1 MTVGQIIARERSRL
15 RVALVTRGVGVALTI
30 GFILLAASTIALG
43 GARWITRPSAP
54 LGAWAIVAIALL
66 ALLVAS
72 WREGRRRASAS
83 HIAAA
88 IERERALRAG
98 SLRGALEVDAS
109 GPLGALAAKRL
120 ATDLARVKRPLAPA
134 MQRRATRWSVL
145 SAVLAIGAVATV
157 AVARDVAPDGWR
169 AMRHPVRAWSGDLLP
184 PLMILDPPT
193 HVLRG
198 EEVRLDIAA
207 PERRNVVLHTRA
219 TGRSWSEQK
228 LPVERGTAPAVLGP
242 VDADI
247 VLVAT
252 DGRATSDTVLIRVTD
267 RPFVGDV
274 AIQATYPPYLRRA
287 PEVLAV
293 GEPLRLPRG
302 TALQVRGRASTALQS
317 IVLASE
323 GDTIHL
329 TPDGHAFGGRFTAQE
344 SGRWT
349 WRATGA
355 QGAIPDVPPPLELT
369 VLADSSP
376 RVEIIAPQT
385 DTIVAPGDRI
395 ELRAEANDDHG
406 IGSIVLRSWRKQA
419 SGESL
424 PEVTQAVAAP
434 GEPRWLG
441 AVPLDLAPR
450 GLEAGDELHLIIV
463 ATDDSPWRQRAESRE
478 LILRVPTLAE
488 RREMARAL
496 ADSTASRAA
505 AAAKSQ
511 RQLERRT
518 EDAARARGRREQRA
532 PSARDRD
539 ARQQQNRSM
548 EHEAAQQAEALA
560 KEQRELAQQV
570 EKLREDAR
578 ALEKQLK
585 EAGALDTSLT
595 RQLREAQEL
604 LKDALTPELAAQLD
618 ELSRAAQ
625 KLSPDDTR
633 RALENL
639 KEQQE
644 RLRKQLERSAEMLK
658 RAALEGTM
666 QTLRDEAR
674 ELAQQQRATADS
686 MARGAESGQKGK
698 QLGDRSKK
706 LAEAVDKLA
715 RRLEDER
722 AEAGPPKLDRA
733 AEEARKSA
741 EAMRQAAREQQGQQG
756 EKGQQGQQGQRQQGS
771 TAGAESARQAA
782 EHMEQAAQQ
791 LSEAREGQI
800 QEWKNELTGELDR
813 AIQEMIQMAR
823 EQDALAQKAREGAEQ
838 GSLRA
843 EQGAL
848 QQGVE
853 RVGEKIEKA
862 GQRST
867 HVSPQAQG
875 ALADARRR
883 VQQATERT
891 AESQRGGTDAAP
903 AMQEAAQALNRAAAA
918 LVKDREQVGKA
929 QSASGFAEMLERMR
943 EMAKQQGSLNAQAQG
958 LLPIP
963 GQRMSA
969 QGQAQA
975 RGIAEQQRNLAD
987 RLDNAGQSSSSG
999 RASELAREMREIA
1012 EALDAGNVDPALVER
1027 QQRLFRRLLDA
1038 GLTLEKEERDDRGE
1052 RESKSATGA
1061 EGTFTPPADVQSR
1074 PTARY
1079 REPTWAELRGLT
1091 AEERRAVIEYFKRIN
1106 AESARP

>member
-1 MTVGQIIARERSRL
+1 VTVGQIVARERSRL
-15 RVALVTRGVGVALTI
+15 RVALVTRGVAIALAI
-30 GFILLAASTIALG
+30 GFVLLAASTLALG
-43 GARWITRPSAP
+43 DARWITRPSAP
-54 LGAWAIVAIALL
+54 IGAWLVVSLILATLL
-66 ALLVAS
+66 WWS
-72 WREGRRRASAS
+72 WREGRRRASSSA
-83 HIAAA
+83 IAAA

-98 SLRGALEVDAS
+98 SLRGALEVDSA
-109 GPLGALAAKRL
+109 GALGQLAARRL
-120 ATDLARVKRPLAPA
+120 AADLGKTRRPLAPA
-134 MQRRATRWSVL
+134 TQRRATRWSLV
-145 SAVLAIGAVATV
+145 SALVALGSLATV
-157 AVARDVAPDGWR
+157 AVARDMAPDGWR
-169 AMRHPVRAWSGDLLP
+169 AMRHPMAAWSGELLP
-184 PLMILDPPT
+184 PLVILDPPT

-198 EEVRLDIAA
+198 EEVRVNVAA
-207 PERRNVVLHTRA
+207 PERRRLVLHTRA
-219 TGRSWSEQK
+219 TGRPWAEQT
-228 LPVERGTAPAVLGP
+228 LSVERGTATVVLGP
-242 VDADI
+242 VDADLA
-247 VLVAT
+247 LVAT
-252 DGRATSDTVLIRVTD
+252 DGRAASDTVVIQVTD

-274 AIQATYPPYLRRA
+274 AINATYPAYLRRA
-287 PEVLAV
+287 PEVLPV

-317 IVLASE
+317 IALARE

-329 TPDGHAFGGRFTAQE
+329 TPDGHAFGGRFSAQE
-344 SGRWT
+344 SGRWS
-349 WRATGA
+349 WQARGA
-355 QGAIPDVPPPLELT
+355 QGPIADVPAPLELT

-376 RVEIIAPQT
+376 RVEIVAPAT
-385 DTIVAPGDRI
+385 DTIVAPGDRV
-395 ELRAEANDDHG
+395 ELRAEATDDHG
-406 IGSIVLRSWRKQA
+406 IGSIVIRSWRRQA
-419 SGESL
+419 SGDAL

-434 GEPRWLG
+434 TEPRWLG
-441 AVPLDLAPR
+441 TLPLDLAPR
-450 GLEAGDELHLIIV
+450 GLQPGDELHVIVV
-463 ATDDSPWRQRAESRE
+463 ATDDSPWRQSAESRE
-478 LILRVPTLAE
+478 LVLRVPTLAE

-496 ADSTASRAA
+496 ADSTAARAV

-532 PSARDRD
+532 ANGRDRNGS
-539 ARQQQNRSM
+539 QQERSM
-548 EHEAAQQAEALA
+548 DFAAAEQAEALA

-578 ALEKQLK
+578 ALEKQLR

-595 RQLREAQEL
+595 RQLREAQQL
-604 LKDALTPELAAQLD
+604 LKEALTPELAAQLE

-674 ELAQQQRATADS
+674 DLAQQQRATADS
-686 MARGAESGQKGK
+686 MAKGTQAGQKGK
-698 QLGDRSKK
+698 ELSDRSRK
-706 LAEAVDKLA
+706 LAEAVEKLA
-715 RRLEDER
+715 QKLEQEN
-722 AEAGPPKLDRA
+722 AEAGPPKLEQA

-741 EAMRQAAREQQGQQG
+741 DAMGQAARQQSGSQQGKSAQQ
-756 EKGQQGQQGQRQQGS
+756 QQ
-771 TAGAESARQAA
+771 AGAEGAREAA
-782 EHMEQAAQQ
+782 QHMEQAAQQ
-791 LSEAREGQI
+791 LTEAREGQI

-823 EQDALAQKAREGAEQ
+823 EQDALAQKARQGAEQ
-838 GSLRA
+838 SELRA

-853 RVGEKIEKA
+853 RVGEKVEKA

-875 ALADARRR
+875 AVAEARRR
-883 VQQATERT
+883 VQEATQQT
-891 AESQRGGTDAAP
+891 AESQRGGSDAAP

-918 LVKDREQVGKA
+918 LVRDREQVGQA
-929 QSASGFAEMLERMR
+929 ETASGFAEMLERMR

-987 RLDNAGQSSSSG
+987 RLEQAGENATSG
-999 RASELAREMREIA
+999 RAAELAREMRQIA
-1012 EALDAGNVDPALVER
+1012 EALDAGGVDQTLVER

-1038 GLTLEKEERDDRGE
+1038 GLTLEKDERDDRGE
-1052 RESKSATGA
+1052 RESRSATGA
-1061 EGTFTPPADVQSR
+1061 EGTFTPPADVRST
-1074 PTARY
+1074 PAARY
-1079 REPTWAELRGLT
+1079 REPTWSELRGLT
-1091 AEERRAVIEYFKRIN
+1091 ADERRAVLEYFKRIN
-1106 AESARP
+1106 AESERP

>member
-1 MTVGQIIARERSRL
+1 MTVRQIIARERSRL
-15 RVALVTRGVGVALTI
+15 RVALVTRGVAIALAI
-30 GFILLAASTIALG
+30 GFVLLAASTIALG

-54 LGAWAIVAIALL
+54 LGAW
-66 ALLVAS
+66 LLVAVVLAVLIAWS
-72 WREGRRRASAS
+72 WREGRRRGSASA
-83 HIAAA
+83 IAAA
-88 IERERALRAG
+88 IERERTMRAG
-98 SLRGALEVDAS
+98 SLRGALEVDSS
-109 GPLGALAAKRL
+109 GPLGQLAAKRMASEL
-120 ATDLARVKRPLAPA
+120 GRVKRPLAPA
-134 MQRRATRWSVL
+134 MQGRATRWSLL
-145 SAVLAIGAVATV
+145 SALIAVGSLATV

-169 AMRHPVRAWSGDLLP
+169 AMRHPVKAWSGDLLP
-184 PLMILDPPT
+184 PLVILDPPT

-198 EEVRLDIAA
+198 EDVRLNVAA
-207 PERRNVVLHTRA
+207 PERRTVQLHARA
-219 TGRSWSEQK
+219 TGRPWNEQS
-228 LPVERGTAPAVLGP
+228 LPVERGTATAVLGP
-242 VDADI
+242 VDADLTLI
-247 VLVAT
+247 AT
-252 DGRATSDTVLIRVTD
+252 DGRATSDTVVIQVTD

-274 AIQATYPPYLRRA
+274 AINATYPAYLRRA

-293 GEPLRLPRG
+293 GEPLRVPRG
-302 TALQVRGRASTALQS
+302 TALQVRGRASTALRS
-317 IVLASE
+317 VSLARE

-329 TPDGHAFGGRFTAQE
+329 TPDGHTFAGRFSAQE
-344 SGRWT
+344 SGRWM

-355 QGAIPDVPPPLELT
+355 QGAIADVPAALELT

-376 RVEIIAPQT
+376 RVEILAPRT
-385 DTIVAPGDRI
+385 DTIVAAGDRI
-395 ELRAEANDDHG
+395 ELRAEASDDHG
-406 IGSIVLRSWRKQA
+406 IGSIVLRSWRRQG
-419 SGESL
+419 SGQTL
-424 PEVTQAVAAP
+424 PEVTQALTAP
-434 GEPRWLG
+434 AEPRWLG
-441 AVPLDLAPR
+441 TVPLDLAPR
-450 GLEAGDELHLIIV
+450 GLEPGDELHVVLV

-518 EDAARARGRREQRA
+518 EDAARARGRRDQRPA
-532 PSARDRD
+532 SARDK
-539 ARQQQNRSM
+539 AQQQRGM
-548 EHEAAQQAEALA
+548 EYEAAEQAEALA
-560 KEQRELAQQV
+560 REQRELAQQV

-578 ALEKQLK
+578 ALEKQLR

-604 LKDALTPELAAQLD
+604 LKDALTPELAAQLE

-658 RAALEGTM
+658 RAALEGSM

-686 MARGAESGQKGK
+686 MARGRESAQQGK
-698 QLGDRSKK
+698 QLSDRSKK
-706 LAEAVDKLA
+706 LADAVEQLA
-715 RRLEDER
+715 RKLEEQG
-722 AEAGPPKLDRA
+722 AEAGPPKLEQA
-733 AEEARKSA
+733 AEDARKSA
-741 EAMRQAAREQQGQQG
+741 EAMREAA
-756 EKGQQGQQGQRQQGS
+756 RQQG
-771 TAGAESARQAA
+771 GARGQQSPQRQDGAQKGAADARRAA
-782 EHMEQAAQQ
+782 EHMDQAAQQ
-791 LSEAREGQI
+791 LSQARDGQI

-823 EQDALAQKAREGAEQ
+823 EQDALAQKARDGAEQ

-862 GQRST
+862 GQKST

-891 AESQRGGTDAAP
+891 AESQRGGSDAAP

-918 LVKDREQVGKA
+918 LVKDREQVGQA

-963 GQRMSA
+963 GQKMNA

-975 RGIAEQQRNLAD
+975 RGIAEQQRTLAD
-987 RLDNAGQSSSSG
+987 RLDDAGKNSSSG
-999 RASELAREMREIA
+999 RASQLAQEMRQIA
-1012 EALDAGNVDPALVER
+1012 EALDAGRVDQTLVER

-1038 GLTLEKEERDDRGE
+1038 GLTLEKEERDDRGD
-1052 RESKSATGA
+1052 RESRSATGV
-1061 EGTFTPPADVQSR
+1061 EGTFTPPADVRSR

-1079 REPTWAELRGLT
+1079 REPTWSELRGLT
-1091 AEERRAVIEYFKRIN
+1091 AEERRAVLEYFKRIN
-1106 AESARP
+1106 AESERP

>member
-1 MTVGQIIARERSRL
+1 VTVGQIVARERSRL
-15 RVALVTRGVGVALTI
+15 RIALVTRGLAIALAI
-30 GFILLAASTIALG
+30 GLALLAASTIALG

-54 LGAWAIVAIALL
+54 LGAWMVVTIVLVALI
-66 ALLVAS
+66 VAS

-83 HIAAA
+83 EIAGA
-88 IERERALRAG
+88 IERERTLRAG
-98 SLRGALEVDAS
+98 SLRGALEVDSS
-109 GPLGALAAKRL
+109 GPLGHLAAKRL
-120 ATDLARVKRPLAPA
+120 ASQLGRAKRPLAPA
-134 MQRRATRWSVL
+134 MQSRAARWSVL
-145 SAVLAIGAVATV
+145 SALIAIGSLATV

-169 AMRHPVRAWSGDLLP
+169 AMRHPVKAWSGELLP
-184 PLMILDPPT
+184 PLVILDPPT

-198 EEVRLDIAA
+198 EEVRLNVAA
-207 PERRNVVLHTRA
+207 PERRTLVLHARA
-219 TGRSWSEQK
+219 TGRPWNEQT
-228 LPVERGTAPAVLGP
+228 LPVERGTATVVLGP
-242 VDADI
+242 VDADLA
-247 VLVAT
+247 LVAT
-252 DGRATSDTVLIRVTD
+252 DGRAASDTVIIRVTD

-274 AIQATYPPYLRRA
+274 AINATYPAYLRRA
-287 PEVLAV
+287 SEVLAV
-293 GEPLRLPRG
+293 GEPLRVPRG
-302 TALQVRGRASTALQS
+302 TSLQVRGRASTALRS
-317 IVLASE
+317 VSLARE

-329 TPDGHAFGGRFTAQE
+329 TPDGHAFAGRFSAQA

-349 WRATGA
+349 WRAAGV
-355 QGAIPDVPPPLELT
+355 QGAIADVPAALELT

-376 RVEIIAPQT
+376 RVEIVTPRT
-385 DTIVAPGDRI
+385 DTLVAAGDRL
-395 ELRAEANDDHG
+395 ELRVEASDDHG
-406 IGSIVLRSWRKQA
+406 IGSVVLRSWRRQG
-419 SGESL
+419 SGHSL
-424 PEVTQAVAAP
+424 PEVTQALAAP

-441 AVPLDLAPR
+441 TVPLDLAPR
-450 GLEAGDELHLIIV
+450 GLEAGDALHVVIV

-511 RQLERRT
+511 RHLERRT
-518 EDAARARGRREQRA
+518 EDAARARGRRDQRA
-532 PSARDRD
+532 TAAGDRD
-539 ARQQQNRSM
+539 ARSQQQARSM
-548 EHEAAQQAEALA
+548 EYEAAEQAQALA
-560 KEQRELAQQV
+560 KEQRELTQQV

-578 ALEKQLK
+578 ALEKQLR
-585 EAGALDTSLT
+585 EAGALDSSLA
-595 RQLREAQEL
+595 RQLREAQQM
-604 LKDALTPELAAQLD
+604 LKDALTPELAAQLE

-686 MARGAESGQKGK
+686 MARGAEAGRQGK
-698 QLGDRSKK
+698 QLSDRSKK
-706 LAEAVDKLA
+706 LADAVDQLA
-715 RRLEDER
+715 RKLEEER
-722 AEAGPPKLDRA
+722 AEAGPPKLEQA
-733 AEEARKSA
+733 ANEARKSA
-741 EAMRQAAREQQGQQG
+741 EAMRQATRQQSGAQGQQS
-756 EKGQQGQQGQRQQGS
+756 QQRQDGAQKGA
-771 TAGAESARQAA
+771 AGAREAA

-823 EQDALAQKAREGAEQ
+823 EQEALAQKARQGAEQ
-838 GSLRA
+838 STLRA

-853 RVGEKIEKA
+853 RVGEQIEKA

-875 ALADARRR
+875 AVGDARRR

-918 LVKDREQVGKA
+918 LVKDREQVGQA
-929 QSASGFAEMLERMR
+929 QTASGFAEMLERMR

-987 RLDNAGQSSSSG
+987 RLDDAGQNSSSS
-999 RASELAREMREIA
+999 RAAELAREMRQIA
-1012 EALDAGNVDPALVER
+1012 EALDAGRMDPTLVER

-1052 RESKSATGA
+1052 RESRSATGA
-1061 EGTFTPPADVQSR
+1061 EGTFTPPADVRSR
-1074 PTARY
+1074 PTTRY
-1079 REPTWAELRGLT
+1079 REPTWSELRGLT
-1091 AEERRAVIEYFKRIN
+1091 AEERRAVLEYFKRIN
-1106 AESARP
+1106 AESERP

>member
-15 RVALVTRGVGVALTI
+15 RFALVTRGVAIALAI
-30 GFILLAASTIALG
+30 GFVLLAVSTLALG
-43 GARWITRPSAP
+43 NARWITRPSAP
-54 LGAWAIVAIALL
+54 LGAWVVVSLVLAILL
-66 ALLVAS
+66 GWS
-72 WREGRRRASAS
+72 WREGRRRASSAA
-83 HIAAA
+83 IAAA

-98 SLRGALEVDAS
+98 SLRGALEVDS
-109 GPLGALAAKRL
+109 SGALGQLAARRL
-120 ATDLARVKRPLAPA
+120 ASELGTTRRPLAP
-134 MQRRATRWSVL
+134 MTQRRATRWSLV
-145 SAVLAIGAVATV
+145 SAVVALGSLASV

-169 AMRHPVRAWSGDLLP
+169 AMRHPMAAWSGDLLP
-184 PLMILDPPT
+184 PLVILDPPT

-198 EEVRLDIAA
+198 EEVRVNVAA
-207 PERRNVVLHTRA
+207 PERRSLVLHTRA
-219 TGRSWSEQK
+219 TGRPWAEHT
-228 LPVERGTAPAVLGP
+228 LPVESGTANVVLGP
-242 VDADI
+242 VDADL

-252 DGRATSDTVLIRVTD
+252 DGRAASDTVVIQVTD

-274 AIQATYPPYLRRA
+274 AINAVYPAYLRRP
-287 PEVLAV
+287 PEVLPV
-293 GEPLRLPRG
+293 GEPLRVPRG
-302 TALQVRGRASTALQS
+302 TALHIRGRASTALQR
-317 IVLASE
+317 IALARE

-329 TPDGHAFGGRFTAQE
+329 AADGHAFGGRFSAHE
-344 SGRWT
+344 SGRWS
-349 WRATGA
+349 WQARGA
-355 QGAIPDVPPPLELT
+355 QGPIADVPSPLELT

-376 RVEIIAPQT
+376 RVEILAPAT
-385 DTIVAPGDRI
+385 DTIVAPGDRV
-395 ELRAEANDDHG
+395 ELRAEAADDHG
-406 IGSIVLRSWRKQA
+406 IGSIVIRSWRRQA
-419 SGESL
+419 SGDAL
-424 PEVTQAVAAP
+424 PEVTQAVATPA
-434 GEPRWLG
+434 EPRWLG
-441 AVPLDLAPR
+441 TLPLDLAPR
-450 GLEAGDELHLIIV
+450 GLQPGDALHVIVV
-463 ATDDSPWRQRAESRE
+463 ATDDSPWRQSAESRE
-478 LILRVPTLAE
+478 LVLRVPTLAE

-496 ADSTASRAA
+496 GDSTASRAA

-532 PSARDRD
+532 ANGRDRNGS
-539 ARQQQNRSM
+539 QQERSM
-548 EHEAAQQAEALA
+548 DFEAAEQAEALA

-578 ALEKQLK
+578 ALEKQLR
-585 EAGALDTSLT
+585 EAGALDSSLA
-595 RQLREAQEL
+595 RQLREAQQL
-604 LKDALTPELAAQLD
+604 LKEALTPELAAQLE

-674 ELAQQQRATADS
+674 ELAQQQHATADS
-686 MARGAESGQKGK
+686 MAKGTQSGQKGK
-698 QLGDRSKK
+698 ELSDRSRKLSEAVEK
-706 LAEAVDKLA
+706 LAQKLEQENA
-715 RRLEDER
+715 Q
-722 AEAGPPKLDRA
+722 AGPPKLEQA

-741 EAMRQAAREQQGQQG
+741 DAMGQAAREQSGSQQG
-756 EKGQQGQQGQRQQGS
+756 KPARQQ
-771 TAGAESARQAA
+771 AGAEGAREAA
-782 EHMEQAAQQ
+782 QHMEQAAQQ

-823 EQDALAQKAREGAEQ
+823 EQDALAQKARQGAEQ
-838 GSLRA
+838 SELRA

-853 RVGEKIEKA
+853 RVGEKLEKA

-867 HVSPQAQG
+867 HVSPQSQG
-875 ALADARRR
+875 AVAEARRR
-883 VQQATERT
+883 VQEATQQT
-891 AESQRGGTDAAP
+891 AESQRGGSDAAP

-918 LVKDREQVGKA
+918 LVRDREQVGQA
-929 QSASGFAEMLERMR
+929 ESASGFAEMLERMR

-987 RLDNAGQSSSSG
+987 RLEQAGENATSG
-999 RASELAREMREIA
+999 RAAELAREMRQIA
-1012 EALDAGNVDPALVER
+1012 EALDGGGVDQALVER

-1038 GLTLEKEERDDRGE
+1038 GLTLEKDERDDRGE
-1052 RESKSATGA
+1052 RESRSATGA
-1061 EGTFTPPADVQSR
+1061 EGTFTPPTDVRST
-1074 PTARY
+1074 PAARY
-1079 REPTWAELRGLT
+1079 REPTWSELRGLT
-1091 AEERRAVIEYFKRIN
+1091 ADERRAVLEYFKRIN
-1106 AESARP
+1106 AESERP

>member
-1 MTVGQIIARERSRL
+1 MTVRQLIARERSRL
-15 RVALVTRGVGVALTI
+15 RIALVTRGVAIALAI
-30 GFILLAASTIALG
+30 GLVLLAASTIALG

-54 LGAWAIVAIALL
+54 LGAWFVVGLV
-66 ALLVAS
+66 LVALIVFS
-72 WREGRRRASAS
+72 LREGRRRASAS
-83 HIAAA
+83 AIAAA
-88 IERERALRAG
+88 IERERTLRAG
-98 SLRGALEVDAS
+98 SLRGALEVGSS
-109 GPLGALAAKRL
+109 GPLGQLAAKRL
-120 ATDLARVKRPLAPA
+120 ASELARIRRPLAPA
-134 MQRRATRWSVL
+134 MQGRATRWSIL
-145 SAVLAIGAVATV
+145 SAVVAIGSLATV

-169 AMRHPVRAWSGDLLP
+169 AMRHPVKAWSGDLLP
-184 PLMILDPPT
+184 PLVILDPPS

-198 EEVRLDIAA
+198 EAVKLSVAA
-207 PERRNVVLHTRA
+207 PERRMVQLHTRA
-219 TGRSWSEQK
+219 TGRPWTEQS
-228 LPVERGTAPAVLGP
+228 LVVEQGTASVVLGP
-242 VDADI
+242 VDADLALI
-247 VLVAT
+247 AT
-252 DGRATSDTVLIRVTD
+252 DGRATSDTVVIHVTD

-274 AIQATYPPYLRRA
+274 AINASYPAYLRRA
-287 PEVLAV
+287 PEVLPV
-293 GEPLRLPRG
+293 GEPLRVPRG
-302 TALQVRGRASTALQS
+302 TSLQVRGRASTALRS
-317 IVLASE
+317 VSLARE
-323 GDTIHL
+323 GDTIHF
-329 TPDGHAFGGRFTAQE
+329 TPEGHAFAGRFSAQE

-349 WRATGA
+349 WRAAGA
-355 QGAIPDVPPPLELT
+355 QGAIADVPAALELT

-376 RVEIIAPQT
+376 RVEILIPRT
-385 DTIVAPGDRI
+385 DTVVAPGDRI
-395 ELRAEANDDHG
+395 ELRAEASDDHG
-406 IGSIVLRSWRKQA
+406 IGSIVLRSWRRQG
-419 SGESL
+419 SGQTL
-424 PEVTQAVAAP
+424 PEVTQSLAAP
-434 GEPRWLG
+434 TEPRWLG
-441 AVPLDLAPR
+441 TVPLDLAPR
-450 GLEAGDELHLIIV
+450 GLEPGDELHVVLV

-478 LILRVPTLAE
+478 LVLRVPTLAE

-518 EDAARARGRREQRA
+518 EDAARARGRRDQRPA
-532 PSARDRD
+532 SSRDRD
-539 ARQQQNRSM
+539 KAQQQRGM
-548 EHEAAQQAEALA
+548 EYEAAEQAEALA

-578 ALEKQLK
+578 ALEKQLR
-585 EAGALDTSLT
+585 EAGAVDTSLT

-604 LKDALTPELAAQLD
+604 LKDALTPELAAQLE

-658 RAALEGTM
+658 RAAMEGSM

-674 ELAQQQRATADS
+674 ELAQQQHATADS
-686 MARGAESGQKGK
+686 MARGKESGQQGK
-698 QLGDRSKK
+698 QLSDRSKK
-706 LAEAVDKLA
+706 LAEAVEQLA
-715 RRLEDER
+715 RKLEDER
-722 AEAGPPKLDRA
+722 AEAGPPKLERA

-741 EAMRQAAREQQGQQG
+741 EGMRDAARQQAGAQGQQS
-756 EKGQQGQQGQRQQGS
+756 QQRQDGAQKGAQG
-771 TAGAESARQAA
+771 ARAAA

-791 LSEAREGQI
+791 LSEARDGQI

-838 GSLRA
+838 SSLRA

-862 GQRST
+862 GQKST
-867 HVSPQAQG
+867 HVSPQSQG
-875 ALADARRR
+875 ALAEARRR

-891 AESQRGGTDAAP
+891 AESQRGGSDAAP

-918 LVKDREQVGKA
+918 LVKDREQVGQS

-958 LLPIP
+958 LLPMP
-963 GQRMSA
+963 GQRMNA

-987 RLDNAGQSSSSG
+987 RLDDAGKNSSSG
-999 RASELAREMREIA
+999 RASELAQEMRQIA
-1012 EALDAGNVDPALVER
+1012 EALDGGRVDQTLVER

-1038 GLTLEKEERDDRGE
+1038 GLTLEKEERDDRGD
-1052 RESKSATGA
+1052 RESRSATGA
-1061 EGTFTPPADVQSR
+1061 EGTFTPPADVRSR

-1079 REPTWAELRGLT
+1079 REPTWSELRGLT
-1091 AEERRAVIEYFKRIN
+1091 AEERRAVLEYFKRIN
-1106 AESARP
+1106 AESERP

>member
-15 RVALVTRGVGVALTI
+15 RIALVTRGVAIALAI
-30 GFILLAASTIALG
+30 GLAILAASTIALG

-54 LGAWAIVAIALL
+54 LAAWI
-66 ALLVAS
+66 LVAAVLVALIVFS

-83 HIAAA
+83 AIAAA
-88 IERERALRAG
+88 IERERTLRAG
-98 SLRGALEVDAS
+98 SLRGALEVDSS
-109 GPLGALAAKRL
+109 GPLGQLAAKRMASQL
-120 ATDLARVKRPLAPA
+120 GRVKRPLAPA
-134 MQRRATRWSVL
+134 MQGRATRWSIL
-145 SAVLAIGAVATV
+145 SALVAVGSLATV

-169 AMRHPVRAWSGDLLP
+169 AMRHPVKAWSGDLLP
-184 PLMILDPPT
+184 GLVILDPPT

-198 EEVRLDIAA
+198 EDVRLNVAA
-207 PERRNVVLHTRA
+207 PERRTVQLHARA
-219 TGRSWSEQK
+219 TGRPWNEQS
-228 LPVERGTAPAVLGP
+228 LPVEQGTATVVLGP
-242 VDADI
+242 VDADLKLI
-247 VLVAT
+247 VT
-252 DGRATSDTVLIRVTD
+252 DGRATSDTVVIQVTD

-274 AIQATYPPYLRRA
+274 AINATYPAYLRRA

-293 GEPLRLPRG
+293 GEPLRVPRG
-302 TALQVRGRASTALQS
+302 TALQVRGRASTALRTVS
-317 IVLASE
+317 LARE

-329 TPDGHAFGGRFTAQE
+329 APDGHTFAGRFSAQE

-349 WRATGA
+349 WRAEGA
-355 QGAIPDVPPPLELT
+355 QGVIADVPAALELT

-376 RVEIIAPQT
+376 RVEILAPRT
-385 DTIVAPGDRI
+385 DTIVAAGDRI
-395 ELRAEANDDHG
+395 ELRAEASDDHG
-406 IGSIVLRSWRKQA
+406 IGSIVLRTWRRQG
-419 SGESL
+419 SGQTM
-424 PEVTQAVAAP
+424 PEVTQALTAP
-434 GEPRWLG
+434 AEPRWLG
-441 AVPLDLAPR
+441 SVPLDLAPR
-450 GLEAGDELHLIIV
+450 GLEPGDELHVVLV

-478 LILRVPTLAE
+478 LVLRVPTLAE

-518 EDAARARGRREQRA
+518 EDAARARGRRDQRPA
-532 PSARDRD
+532 NARDRD
-539 ARQQQNRSM
+539 KSQQQRGM
-548 EHEAAQQAEALA
+548 EYEAAEQAEALA
-560 KEQRELAQQV
+560 KEQRELAEQV

-578 ALEKQLK
+578 ALEKQLR
-585 EAGALDTSLT
+585 EAGALDTSLN
-595 RQLREAQEL
+595 RQLREAQDL
-604 LKDALTPELAAQLD
+604 LKDALTPELAAQLE

-658 RAALEGTM
+658 RAALEGSM

-686 MARGAESGQKGK
+686 MAGGKESARQGK
-698 QLGDRSKK
+698 QLSDRSKK
-706 LAEAVDKLA
+706 LADAVEQLA
-715 RRLEDER
+715 RKLEEER
-722 AEAGPPKLDRA
+722 AEAGPPKLEQA

-741 EAMRQAAREQQGQQG
+741 EAMRDAARQQAGAQGQQS
-756 EKGQQGQQGQRQQGS
+756 QQRQEGAQKGA
-771 TAGAESARQAA
+771 AGAREAA
-782 EHMEQAAQQ
+782 EHMDQAAQQ
-791 LSEAREGQI
+791 LSEARDGQI

-862 GQRST
+862 GQKST

-875 ALADARRR
+875 ALAEARRR
-883 VQQATERT
+883 VQQATEQT
-891 AESQRGGTDAAP
+891 AESQRGGSDAAP

-918 LVKDREQVGKA
+918 LVKDREQVGQSK
-929 QSASGFAEMLERMR
+929 SASGFAEMLERMR

-963 GQRMSA
+963 GQKMNA

-987 RLDNAGQSSSSG
+987 RLDDAGKNSSSG
-999 RASELAREMREIA
+999 RASELAQEMRQIA
-1012 EALDAGNVDPALVER
+1012 EALDAGRVDPTLVER

-1038 GLTLEKEERDDRGE
+1038 GLTLEKEERDDRGD
-1052 RESKSATGA
+1052 RESRSATGA
-1061 EGTFTPPADVQSR
+1061 EGTFTPPADVRSR

-1079 REPTWAELRGLT
+1079 REPTWSELRGLT
-1091 AEERRAVIEYFKRIN
+1091 AEERRAVLEYFKRIN
-1106 AESARP
+1106 AESERP

>member
-1 MTVGQIIARERSRL
+1 MTVGQIIARERRRL
-15 RVALVTRGVGVALTI
+15 RIALVMRGIAIALAI
-30 GFILLAASTIALG
+30 GFALLAVSTLALG

-54 LGAWAIVAIALL
+54 LGAWIVVGIVLAALIVVSL
-66 ALLVAS
+66 
-72 WREGRRRASAS
+72 REGRRRASAS
-83 HIAAA
+83 EIAAA
-88 IERERALRAG
+88 IERERTLRAG
-98 SLRGALEVDAS
+98 SLRGALEVDES
-109 GPLGALAAKRL
+109 GPLGSLAAKRL
-120 ATDLARVKRPLAPA
+120 ASQLGRVRRPLAPA
-134 MQRRATRWSVL
+134 MQGRAAKL
-145 SAVLAIGAVATV
+145 SALCGVIAVGSLASVG
-157 AVARDVAPDGWR
+157 VARDAAPDGWR
-169 AMRHPVRAWSGDLLP
+169 AMRHPLRAWTGELLP
-184 PLMILDPPT
+184 ALVILDPPS

-198 EEVRLDIAA
+198 EEVRLTVAA
-207 PERRNVVLHTRA
+207 PERRSLVLHSRA
-219 TGRSWSEQK
+219 TGRPWNDQS
-228 LPVERGTAPAVLGP
+228 LAVERGTATTVLGP
-242 VDADI
+242 VDADL

-252 DGRATSDTVLIRVTD
+252 DGRAVSDTVVIRVTD

-274 AIQATYPPYLRRA
+274 AINANYPAYLRRA
-287 PEVLAV
+287 PEVLAL
-293 GEPLRLPRG
+293 GEPLRVPRG
-302 TALQVRGRASTALQS
+302 TSLHVRGRASTALRS
-317 IVLASE
+317 VSLARE

-329 TPDGHAFGGRFTAQE
+329 APDGHTFAGRFSAQE

-355 QGAIPDVPPPLELT
+355 QGVIPDVPAALELT
-369 VLADSSP
+369 VVADSSP
-376 RVEIIAPQT
+376 RVEIIAPRT
-385 DTIVAPGDRI
+385 DTLIAAGDRVEI
-395 ELRAEANDDHG
+395 RAEAADDHG
-406 IGSIVLRSWRKQA
+406 IGSLVLRSWRRQA
-419 SGESL
+419 SGLSL
-424 PEVTQAVAAP
+424 PEVSQTLAAP
-434 GEPRWLG
+434 NEPRWLG
-441 AVPLDLAPR
+441 TIPLDLAPR
-450 GLEAGDELHLIIV
+450 ALEPGDALHVVIV

-488 RREMARAL
+488 RREIARAL

-511 RQLERRT
+511 RQLTRRT
-518 EDAARARGRREQRA
+518 EDAARARGRRDQR
-532 PSARDRD
+532 SAAAKDRD
-539 ARQQQNRSM
+539 SRSSQPRSM
-548 EHEAAQQAEALA
+548 EYEAAEQAEALA

-570 EKLREDAR
+570 DKLREDAR
-578 ALEKQLK
+578 ALEKQLR
-585 EAGALDTSLT
+585 EAGALDTSLA
-595 RQLREAQEL
+595 RQLREAQQM
-604 LKDALTPELAAQLD
+604 LKDALTPELAAQLE

-686 MARGAESGQKGK
+686 MARGSERGQQGK
-698 QLGDRSKK
+698 QLSDRSKK
-706 LAEAVDKLA
+706 LAEAIEQLA
-715 RRLEDER
+715 RKLEQER
-722 AEAGPPKLDRA
+722 AEAGPPKLDQA
-733 AEEARKSA
+733 ADEARKSA
-741 EAMRQAAREQQGQQG
+741 EAMREATRQVGAQGQQSQAQNG
-756 EKGQQGQQGQRQQGS
+756 RQQS
-771 TAGAESARQAA
+771 AASAREAA
-782 EHMEQAAQQ
+782 QHMEQAAQQ

-813 AIQEMIQMAR
+813 AIQEVIQMAR
-823 EQDALAQKAREGAEQ
+823 EQDALAQKAREGADQ

-875 ALADARRR
+875 ALAEARRQ

-918 LVKDREQVGKA
+918 LVRDREQIGQA
-929 QSASGFAEMLERMR
+929 QTASGFAEMLERMR

-987 RLDNAGQSSSSG
+987 RLDEASRNATSG
-999 RASELAREMREIA
+999 RAAELAREMRQIA
-1012 EALDAGNVDPALVER
+1012 EALDAGQVDQTLVDR

-1038 GLTLEKEERDDRGE
+1038 GLTLEKEERDDSGE
-1052 RESKSATGA
+1052 RESRSATGA
-1061 EGTFTPPADVQSR
+1061 EGTFTPPSDVRSR
-1074 PTARY
+1074 PTTRY
-1079 REPTWAELRGLT
+1079 REPTWNELRGLT
-1091 AEERRAVIEYFKRIN
+1091 AEERRAVLEYFKRIN
-1106 AESARP
+1106 AESERP

>member
-1 MTVGQIIARERSRL
+1 VTVGQIVARERSRL
-15 RVALVTRGVGVALTI
+15 RIALVTRGVAIAMAI
-30 GFILLAASTIALG
+30 GLVLLAASTVALG

-54 LGAWAIVAIALL
+54 LGAWIVVAIVLAALI
-66 ALLVAS
+66 VWS

-83 HIAAA
+83 EIAAA
-88 IERERALRAG
+88 IERERTLRAG
-98 SLRGALEVDAS
+98 SLRGALEVDSS
-109 GPLGALAAKRL
+109 GPLGQLAAKRL
-120 ATDLARVKRPLAPA
+120 ASHLSRAKRPLAPA
-134 MQRRATRWSVL
+134 MQRHATRWSVV
-145 SAVLAIGAVATV
+145 SALIAVASLATV

-184 PLMILDPPT
+184 PLVILDPPT

-198 EEVRLDIAA
+198 EEVRLNVAA
-207 PERRNVVLHTRA
+207 PERRILVLHARA
-219 TGRSWSEQK
+219 TGRPWNEQT
-228 LPVERGTAPAVLGP
+228 LAVDRGTATVVLGP
-242 VDADI
+242 VDADLA
-247 VLVAT
+247 LVAT
-252 DGRATSDTVLIRVTD
+252 DGRATSDTVIIRVTD

-274 AIQATYPPYLRRA
+274 AINATYPAYLRRA
-287 PEVLAV
+287 PEVLPV
-293 GEPLRLPRG
+293 GEPLRVPRG
-302 TALQVRGRASTALQS
+302 TSLHVRGRASTALRS
-317 IVLASE
+317 VSLARE

-329 TPDGHAFGGRFTAQE
+329 APDGHAFAGRFSARE
-344 SGRWT
+344 SGRWI
-349 WRATGA
+349 WRAAGA
-355 QGAIPDVPPPLELT
+355 QGAIPDVPAPLELT

-376 RVEIIAPQT
+376 RVEIIAPRT
-385 DTIVAPGDRI
+385 DTIVAASDRI
-395 ELRAEANDDHG
+395 ELRVEASDDHG
-406 IGSIVLRSWRKQA
+406 IGSVVLRSWRRQG
-419 SGESL
+419 SGNVL
-424 PEVTQAVAAP
+424 PEVSQALAAP
-434 GEPRWLG
+434 SEPRWLG
-441 AVPLDLAPR
+441 AVPLDLSPR
-450 GLEAGDELHLIIV
+450 GLEAGDELHVIIV

-488 RREMARAL
+488 RREMVRAL

-518 EDAARARGRREQRA
+518 EDAARARGRRDPRA
-532 PSARDRD
+532 AARDRD
-539 ARQQQNRSM
+539 ARSQQQARSM
-548 EHEAAQQAEALA
+548 EYEAAEQAEALA

-570 EKLREDAR
+570 AKLREDAR
-578 ALEKQLK
+578 ALEKQLR

-595 RQLREAQEL
+595 RQLREAQQM
-604 LKDALTPELAAQLD
+604 LKDALTPELAAQLE

-674 ELAQQQRATADS
+674 ELAQQQHATADS
-686 MARGAESGQKGK
+686 MGRGKESGQQGK
-698 QLGDRSKK
+698 QLSDRSKK
-706 LAEAVDKLA
+706 LAEAVEQLA
-715 RRLEDER
+715 RKLEEER
-722 AEAGPPKLDRA
+722 AEAGPPKLEQA
-733 AEEARKSA
+733 ADEARKSA
-741 EAMRQAAREQQGQQG
+741 EGMRQATRQQSGAQGQQS
-756 EKGQQGQQGQRQQGS
+756 QQRQD
-771 TAGAESARQAA
+771 GAQRGAAEAREAA

-791 LSEAREGQI
+791 LSEARAGQI

-823 EQDALAQKAREGAEQ
+823 EQDALAQKARQGAEQ
-838 GSLRA
+838 SALRA

-853 RVGEKIEKA
+853 RVGEKIEQA
-862 GQRST
+862 GKRST

-891 AESQRGGTDAAP
+891 AESQRGGADAAP

-918 LVKDREQVGKA
+918 LVKDREQVNQA
-929 QSASGFAEMLERMR
+929 QTASGFAEMLERMR

-963 GQRMSA
+963 GQRMNA

-975 RGIAEQQRNLAD
+975 RGIAEQQRSLAD
-987 RLDNAGQSSSSG
+987 RLDDAAKNSSSG
-999 RASELAREMREIA
+999 RASELAREMRQIA
-1012 EALDAGNVDPALVER
+1012 EALDAGRVDQTLVER

-1052 RESKSATGA
+1052 RESRSATGA
-1061 EGTFTPPADVQSR
+1061 EGTFTPPADVRSR

-1079 REPTWAELRGLT
+1079 REPTWSELRGLT
-1091 AEERRAVIEYFKRIN
+1091 AEERRAVLEYFKRIN
-1106 AESARP
+1106 AESERP

>member
-15 RVALVTRGVGVALTI
+15 RIALVTRGVALALAI
-30 GFILLAASTIALG
+30 GFVLLAASTIALG

-54 LGAWAIVAIALL
+54 MGAW
-66 ALLVAS
+66 LLVAVVLAVLVVLS

-83 HIAAA
+83 AIAAA
-88 IERERALRAG
+88 IERERTMRAG
-98 SLRGALEVDAS
+98 SLRGALEVDSS
-109 GPLGALAAKRL
+109 GPLGQLAAKRMASEL
-120 ATDLARVKRPLAPA
+120 GRVRRPLAPA
-134 MQRRATRWSVL
+134 MQGRATRWSIV
-145 SAVLAIGAVATV
+145 SALVAIGSVATV

-169 AMRHPVRAWSGDLLP
+169 AMRHPVQAWSGELLP
-184 PLMILDPPT
+184 PLVILDPPT

-198 EEVRLDIAA
+198 EDVRLNVAA
-207 PERRNVVLHTRA
+207 PERRIVQLHTRA
-219 TGRSWSEQK
+219 TGRPWNEQS
-228 LPVERGTAPAVLGP
+228 LPVEHGTAAVVLGP
-242 VDADI
+242 VDADLTLI
-247 VLVAT
+247 AT
-252 DGRATSDTVLIRVTD
+252 DGRATSDTVVIHVTD

-274 AIQATYPPYLRRA
+274 AINATYPAYLRRA

-293 GEPLRLPRG
+293 GEPLRVPRG
-302 TALQVRGRASTALQS
+302 TSLQVRGRASTALRS
-317 IVLASE
+317 VSLARE

-329 TPDGHAFGGRFTAQE
+329 TPDGHAFAGRFSAQE

-349 WRATGA
+349 WRAAGA
-355 QGAIPDVPPPLELT
+355 QGAIADVPAALELT

-376 RVEIIAPQT
+376 RIEILTPRT
-385 DTIVAPGDRI
+385 DTIVAAGDRI
-395 ELRAEANDDHG
+395 ELRAEASDDHG
-406 IGSIVLRSWRKQA
+406 IGSIVLRSWRRQG
-419 SGESL
+419 SGHTM
-424 PEVTQAVAAP
+424 PEVTQALTAP
-434 GEPRWLG
+434 AEPRWSG
-441 AVPLDLAPR
+441 TVPLDLAPR
-450 GLEAGDELHLIIV
+450 GLEPGDELHVVLV

-518 EDAARARGRREQRA
+518 EDAARARGRRDQRPA
-532 PSARDRD
+532 SSRDRD
-539 ARQQQNRSM
+539 KAQQQRGM
-548 EHEAAQQAEALA
+548 EYEAAEQAEALA
-560 KEQRELAQQV
+560 KEQRELAEQV
-570 EKLREDAR
+570 EKLRDDAR
-578 ALEKQLK
+578 ALEKQLR

-604 LKDALTPELAAQLD
+604 LKDALTPELAAQLE

-658 RAALEGTM
+658 RAALEGSM

-686 MARGAESGQKGK
+686 MARGKESGQQGK
-698 QLGDRSKK
+698 QLSDRSKK
-706 LAEAVDKLA
+706 LAEAVEQLA
-715 RRLEDER
+715 RKLEDER
-722 AEAGPPKLDRA
+722 AEAGPPKLEQA
-733 AEEARKSA
+733 AEEARKSG
-741 EAMRQAAREQQGQQG
+741 EAMRDAARQQAGAQGQQS
-756 EKGQQGQQGQRQQGS
+756 QQRQEGAQKGA
-771 TAGAESARQAA
+771 AGAREAA
-782 EHMEQAAQQ
+782 EHMDKAAQQ

-862 GQRST
+862 GQKST

-875 ALADARRR
+875 ALAEARRR
-883 VQQATERT
+883 VQQATEQT
-891 AESQRGGTDAAP
+891 AESQRGGSDAAP

-918 LVKDREQVGKA
+918 LVKDREQVGQA

-963 GQRMSA
+963 GQKMNA

-975 RGIAEQQRNLAD
+975 RGIAEQQRDLAD
-987 RLDNAGQSSSSG
+987 RLDDAGENSSSG
-999 RASELAREMREIA
+999 RASELAREMRQIA
-1012 EALDAGNVDPALVER
+1012 EALDGGRVDQTLVER

-1038 GLTLEKEERDDRGE
+1038 GLTLEKEERDDRGD
-1052 RESKSATGA
+1052 RESRSATGA
-1061 EGTFTPPADVQSR
+1061 EGTFTPPADVRSR

-1079 REPTWAELRGLT
+1079 REPTWSELRGLT
-1091 AEERRAVIEYFKRIN
+1091 AEERRAVLEYFKRIN
-1106 AESARP
+1106 AESERP

>member
-1 MTVGQIIARERSRL
+1 MTVGQIIARERTRL
-15 RVALVTRGVGVALTI
+15 RIALVMRGIAIALAI
-30 GFILLAASTIALG
+30 GFALLAASTLALG

-54 LGAWAIVAIALL
+54 LGAWIVVGIVLAAL
-66 ALLVAS
+66 VVVS
-72 WREGRRRASAS
+72 WREGRRRASPS
-83 HIAAA
+83 EIAAA
-88 IERERALRAG
+88 IERERTLRAG
-98 SLRGALEVDAS
+98 SLRGALEVDHS
-109 GPLGALAAKRL
+109 GPLGSLAAKRL
-120 ATDLARVKRPLAPA
+120 ASQLGRVRQPLAPA
-134 MQRRATRWSVL
+134 MQGRAAKWSALCGVI
-145 SAVLAIGAVATV
+145 AVGSLASVGL
-157 AVARDVAPDGWR
+157 ARDAAPDGWR
-169 AMRHPVRAWSGDLLP
+169 AMRHPLRAWTGELLP
-184 PLMILDPPT
+184 PLVILDPPS

-198 EEVRLDIAA
+198 EEVRLNVAA
-207 PERRNVVLHTRA
+207 PERRSLALHSRA
-219 TGRSWSEQK
+219 TGRPWSEQT
-228 LPVERGTAPAVLGP
+228 LPVERGTATTVLGP
-242 VDADI
+242 VDADLA
-247 VLVAT
+247 LVAT
-252 DGRATSDTVLIRVTD
+252 DGRAVSDTVVIRVTD

-274 AIQATYPPYLRRA
+274 AINATYPAYLRRA
-287 PEVLAV
+287 PEVLAL
-293 GEPLRLPRG
+293 GEPLRVPRG
-302 TALQVRGRASTALQS
+302 TSLHVRGRASTALHTVS
-317 IVLASE
+317 LARE
-323 GDTIHL
+323 GDTIHF
-329 TPDGHAFGGRFTAQE
+329 TPDGHTFAGRFSAQE

-355 QGAIPDVPPPLELT
+355 QGVIPDVPAALELT
-369 VLADSSP
+369 VVADSSP
-376 RVEIIAPQT
+376 RVDIIAPRT
-385 DTIVAPGDRI
+385 DTLIAASDRVEI
-395 ELRAEANDDHG
+395 RAEAADDHG
-406 IGSIVLRSWRKQA
+406 IGSLVLRSWRRQA
-419 SGESL
+419 SGLSL
-424 PEVTQAVAAP
+424 PEVSQTLAAP
-434 GEPRWLG
+434 NEPRWLG
-441 AVPLDLAPR
+441 TVPLDLAPR
-450 GLEAGDELHLIIV
+450 GLEPGDELHVVIV

-478 LILRVPTLAE
+478 VILRVPTLAE
-488 RREMARAL
+488 RREIARAL

-511 RQLERRT
+511 RQLTRRT
-518 EDAARARGRREQRA
+518 EDAARARGRRDQR
-532 PSARDRD
+532 SAAAKDRD
-539 ARQQQNRSM
+539 SKSAQPRSM
-548 EHEAAQQAEALA
+548 EYEAAEQAEALA

-570 EKLREDAR
+570 DKLREDAR
-578 ALEKQLK
+578 ALEKQLR
-585 EAGALDTSLT
+585 EAGALDTSLA
-595 RQLREAQEL
+595 RQLREAQQL
-604 LKDALTPELAAQLD
+604 LKDALTPELAAQLE

-686 MARGAESGQKGK
+686 MARGSERGQQGK
-698 QLGDRSKK
+698 QLSDRSKK
-706 LAEAVDKLA
+706 LADAIEQLA
-715 RRLEDER
+715 RKLEDER
-722 AEAGPPKLDRA
+722 AEAGPPKLEQA
-733 AEEARKSA
+733 ADEARKSA
-741 EAMRQAAREQQGQQG
+741 EGMREAARQQSGAQGQQSQSQNG
-756 EKGQQGQQGQRQQGS
+756 RQQS
-771 TAGAESARQAA
+771 AASAREAA
-782 EHMEQAAQQ
+782 QHMEQAAQQ

-813 AIQEMIQMAR
+813 AIQEVIQMAR

-891 AESQRGGTDAAP
+891 AESQRGGSDAAP

-918 LVKDREQVGKA
+918 LVRDREQIGQA
-929 QSASGFAEMLERMR
+929 QTASGFAEMLERMR

-987 RLDNAGQSSSSG
+987 RLDEASRNATSG
-999 RASELAREMREIA
+999 RAAELAREMRQIA
-1012 EALDAGNVDPALVER
+1012 EALDAGQVDQTLVDR

-1038 GLTLEKEERDDRGE
+1038 GLTLEKEERDDSGE
-1052 RESKSATGA
+1052 RESRSATGA
-1061 EGTFTPPADVQSR
+1061 EGTFTPPSDVRSR
-1074 PTARY
+1074 PTTRY
-1079 REPTWAELRGLT
+1079 REPTWNELRGLT
-1091 AEERRAVIEYFKRIN
+1091 AEERRAVLEYFKRIN
-1106 AESARP
+1106 AESERP

>member
-1 MTVGQIIARERSRL
+1 MTVGQLVARERRRL
-15 RVALVTRGVGVALTI
+15 RIALVARGVG
-30 GFILLAASTIALG
+30 IALAVG
-43 GARWITRPSAP
+43 LAILAVSTLALGDARWITRPSAP
-54 LGAWAIVAIALL
+54 LGAWLAVAAVL
-66 ALLVAS
+66 AVLLVVS

-83 HIAAA
+83 AIAAA
-88 IERERALRAG
+88 IEHERTLRAG
-98 SLRGALEVDAS
+98 SLRGALEVDSS
-109 GPLGALAAKRL
+109 GPLGQLAAKRL
-120 ATDLARVKRPLAPA
+120 ASQLARVRRPLAPA
-134 MQRRATRWSVL
+134 MQGRATRWGVL
-145 SAVLAIGAVATV
+145 SALVAVGALATV
-157 AVARDVAPDGWR
+157 ALARDVAPDGWR
-169 AMRHPVRAWSGDLLP
+169 AMRHPVRAWSGELLP
-184 PLMILDPPT
+184 ALVILDPPT

-198 EEVRLDIAA
+198 EEIRVNIAA
-207 PERRNVVLHTRA
+207 PERKTVQLHARA
-219 TGRSWSEQK
+219 TGRPWSEQSV
-228 LPVERGTAPAVLGP
+228 PVEQGTATVVLGP
-242 VDADI
+242 VDADLALI
-247 VLVAT
+247 AT
-252 DGRATSDTVLIRVTD
+252 DGRATSDTVVIRVTD

-274 AIQATYPPYLRRA
+274 AINATYPAYLRRA

-293 GEPLRLPRG
+293 GEPLRVPRG
-302 TALQVRGRASTALQS
+302 TSLQVRGRASTALRS
-317 IVLASE
+317 IALARE
-323 GDTIHL
+323 GDTIHF
-329 TPDGHAFGGRFTAQE
+329 TPDGHSFAGRFSAQE
-344 SGRWT
+344 SGRWM
-349 WRATGA
+349 WRAAGA
-355 QGAIPDVPPPLELT
+355 QGAIADVPAALELT

-376 RVEIIAPQT
+376 HIEITAPRT
-385 DTIVAPGDRI
+385 DTIIAPGDRI
-395 ELRAEANDDHG
+395 ELRAEATDDHG
-406 IGSIVLRSWRKQA
+406 IGSIVLRSWRRQ
-419 SGESL
+419 GTGQTL
-424 PEVTQAVAAP
+424 PEVMQAVAAP
-434 GEPRWLG
+434 TEPRWLG

-450 GLEAGDELHLIIV
+450 GLEPGDELHVILV

-518 EDAARARGRREQRA
+518 EDAARARGRRDQRNA
-532 PSARDRD
+532 AARDRD
-539 ARQQQNRSM
+539 TKSQQQRGM
-548 EHEAAQQAEALA
+548 EYEAAEQAEALA

-570 EKLREDAR
+570 DKLREDAR
-578 ALEKQLK
+578 ALEKQLR

-604 LKDALTPELAAQLD
+604 LKDALTPELAAQLE

-658 RAALEGTM
+658 RAALEGSM

-686 MARGAESGQKGK
+686 MARGKESGQQGK
-698 QLGDRSKK
+698 QLSDRSKK
-706 LAEAVDKLA
+706 LADAVEQLA
-715 RRLEDER
+715 RKLEDER
-722 AEAGPPKLDRA
+722 AEAGPPKLDQA
-733 AEEARKSA
+733 ASEARKSA
-741 EAMRQAAREQQGQQG
+741 ESMREAARQQR
-756 EKGQQGQQGQRQQGS
+756 GQQGQQGQQRQDGTQK
-771 TAGAESARQAA
+771 GAADARQAA

-791 LSEAREGQI
+791 LSDAREGQI

-838 GSLRA
+838 GQLRA

-862 GQRST
+862 GQKST

-875 ALADARRR
+875 ALAEARRR

-891 AESQRGGTDAAP
+891 AESQRGGSDAAP
-903 AMQEAAQALNRAAAA
+903 AMQDAAQALNRAAAA
-918 LVKDREQVGKA
+918 LVKDREQVDQG

-958 LLPIP
+958 LLPMP
-963 GQRMSA
+963 GQRMNA

-975 RGIAEQQRNLAD
+975 RGIAEQQRTLAD
-987 RLDNAGQSSSSG
+987 RLDDAGKSSSSG
-999 RASELAREMREIA
+999 RASELAREMRQIA
-1012 EALDAGNVDPALVER
+1012 EALDGGRVDQTLVER

-1038 GLTLEKEERDDRGE
+1038 GLTLEKEERDDRGD
-1052 RESKSATGA
+1052 RESRSATGA
-1061 EGTFTPPADVQSR
+1061 EGTFTPPADVRSR

-1079 REPTWAELRGLT
+1079 REPTWSELRGLT
-1091 AEERRAVIEYFKRIN
+1091 AEERRAVLEYFKRIN
-1106 AESARP
+1106 AESERP

>member
-1 MTVGQIIARERSRL
+1 MTVGQIVARERSRL
-15 RVALVTRGVGVALTI
+15 RIALVTRGVAIALAI
-30 GFILLAASTIALG
+30 GFVLLAASTVALG

-54 LGAWAIVAIALL
+54 LAAWMAVALVLGALIVF
-66 ALLVAS
+66 S

-83 HIAAA
+83 AIAAA
-88 IERERALRAG
+88 IERERTLRAG
-98 SLRGALEVDAS
+98 SLRGALEVDSS
-109 GPLGALAAKRL
+109 GPLGRLAAKRMASEL
-120 ATDLARVKRPLAPA
+120 GRVKRPLAPA
-134 MQRRATRWSVL
+134 MQSRATRWSIL
-145 SAVLAIGAVATV
+145 SALVAIGSLATV

-169 AMRHPVRAWSGDLLP
+169 AMRHPVKAWSGDLLP
-184 PLMILDPPT
+184 PLVILDPPT

-198 EEVRLDIAA
+198 EEVRLNVAA
-207 PERRNVVLHTRA
+207 PERRVVQLHTRA
-219 TGRSWSEQK
+219 TGRPWNEQS
-228 LPVERGTAPAVLGP
+228 LPVEQGTATVVLGP

-247 VLVAT
+247 ALIAT
-252 DGRATSDTVLIRVTD
+252 DGRATSDTVVIQVTD

-274 AIQATYPPYLRRA
+274 AINATYPAYLRRA
-287 PEVLAV
+287 PEVLPV
-293 GEPLRLPRG
+293 GEPLRVPRG
-302 TALQVRGRASTALQS
+302 TSLHVRGRASTALRS
-317 IVLASE
+317 VSLARE

-329 TPDGHAFGGRFTAQE
+329 TPDGHAFAGRFSAQQ

-349 WRATGA
+349 WRAAGA
-355 QGAIPDVPPPLELT
+355 QGSIADVPAALELT

-376 RVEIIAPQT
+376 RVEILTPRT
-385 DTIVAPGDRI
+385 DTVVAAGDRI
-395 ELRAEANDDHG
+395 ELRAEASDDHG
-406 IGSIVLRSWRKQA
+406 IGSIVLRSWRRQG
-419 SGESL
+419 SGQTL
-424 PEVTQAVAAP
+424 PEVTQSLAAP
-434 GEPRWLG
+434 SEPRWLG
-441 AVPLDLAPR
+441 TVPLDLAPR
-450 GLEAGDELHLIIV
+450 GLEPGDELHVVVV

-478 LILRVPTLAE
+478 LVLRVPTLAE

-518 EDAARARGRREQRA
+518 EDAARARGRRDQRPA
-532 PSARDRD
+532 SARDRD
-539 ARQQQNRSM
+539 KAQQQRGM
-548 EHEAAQQAEALA
+548 EYEAAEQAEALA
-560 KEQRELAQQV
+560 KEQRELAEQV

-578 ALEKQLK
+578 ALEKQLR

-604 LKDALTPELAAQLD
+604 LKDALTPELAAQLE

-658 RAALEGTM
+658 RAALEGSM

-686 MARGAESGQKGK
+686 MARGKESGQQGK
-698 QLGDRSKK
+698 QLSDRSKK
-706 LAEAVDKLA
+706 LAEAVDQLA
-715 RRLEDER
+715 RKLEEQR
-722 AEAGPPKLDRA
+722 AEAGPPKLEQA
-733 AEEARKSA
+733 ADEARKSA
-741 EAMRQAAREQQGQQG
+741 EAMRDAARQQAGAQGQQSQERQEG
-756 EKGQQGQQGQRQQGS
+756 AQKGA
-771 TAGAESARQAA
+771 AGARTAA

-862 GQRST
+862 GQKST

-875 ALADARRR
+875 ALAEARRR

-891 AESQRGGTDAAP
+891 AESQRGGSDAAP

-918 LVKDREQVGKA
+918 LVKDREQVGQA

-963 GQRMSA
+963 GQRMNA

-987 RLDNAGQSSSSG
+987 RLDDAGKNSSSG
-999 RASELAREMREIA
+999 RASELAQEMRQIA
-1012 EALDAGNVDPALVER
+1012 EALDGGRVDQTLVER

-1038 GLTLEKEERDDRGE
+1038 GLTLEKEERDDRGD
-1052 RESKSATGA
+1052 RESRSATGA
-1061 EGTFTPPADVQSR
+1061 EGTFTPPAEVRSR

-1079 REPTWAELRGLT
+1079 REPTWSELRGLT
-1091 AEERRAVIEYFKRIN
+1091 AEERRAVLEYFKRIN
-1106 AESARP
+1106 AESERP

>member
-15 RVALVTRGVGVALTI
+15 RVALVTRGVAIALAI
-30 GFILLAASTIALG
+30 GFVLLAASTVALG

-54 LGAWAIVAIALL
+54 LGAWVFVAVVLVLLIAW
-66 ALLVAS
+66 S

-83 HIAAA
+83 AIAAA
-88 IERERALRAG
+88 IERERTMRAG
-98 SLRGALEVDAS
+98 SLRGALEVDSS
-109 GPLGALAAKRL
+109 GPLGQLAAKRL
-120 ATDLARVKRPLAPA
+120 ASELGRVRRPLAPA
-134 MQRRATRWSVL
+134 MQGRATRWSIL
-145 SAVLAIGAVATV
+145 SALIAVASLATV

-169 AMRHPVRAWSGDLLP
+169 AMRHPVQAWSGDLLP
-184 PLMILDPPT
+184 PLVILDPPT
-193 HVLRG
+193 YVLRG
-198 EEVRLDIAA
+198 EDVRLNVAA
-207 PERRNVVLHTRA
+207 PERRIVQLHTRA
-219 TGRSWSEQK
+219 TGRPWNEQS
-228 LPVERGTAPAVLGP
+228 LPVERGTATVVLGP
-242 VDADI
+242 VDADLKLI
-247 VLVAT
+247 AT
-252 DGRATSDTVLIRVTD
+252 DGRATSDTVVIQVTD

-274 AIQATYPPYLRRA
+274 AINATYPAYLRRA

-293 GEPLRLPRG
+293 GEPLRIPRG
-302 TALQVRGRASTALQS
+302 TSLQVRGRASTALRS
-317 IVLASE
+317 VSLARE

-329 TPDGHAFGGRFTAQE
+329 TPEGHAFAGRFSAQE

-349 WRATGA
+349 WRAAGA
-355 QGAIPDVPPPLELT
+355 QGPIADVPAALELT

-376 RVEIIAPQT
+376 RVDILTPRT
-385 DTIVAPGDRI
+385 DTIVAAGDRI
-395 ELRAEANDDHG
+395 ELRAEASDDHG
-406 IGSIVLRSWRKQA
+406 IGSIVLRTWRRQG
-419 SGESL
+419 SGQTL
-424 PEVTQAVAAP
+424 PEVTQAITTPA
-434 GEPRWLG
+434 EPRWLG
-441 AVPLDLAPR
+441 TVPLDLAPR
-450 GLEAGDELHLIIV
+450 GLEPGDELHVVLV

-518 EDAARARGRREQRA
+518 EDAARARGRRDQRPA
-532 PSARDRD
+532 SARDRD
-539 ARQQQNRSM
+539 KSQQRGM
-548 EHEAAQQAEALA
+548 EYEAAEQAEALA
-560 KEQRELAQQV
+560 KEQRELAEQV

-578 ALEKQLK
+578 ALEKQLR

-604 LKDALTPELAAQLD
+604 LKDALTPELAAQLE

-658 RAALEGTM
+658 RAALEGSM

-674 ELAQQQRATADS
+674 ELAQEQRATADS
-686 MARGAESGQKGK
+686 MARGKESSQQGK
-698 QLGDRSKK
+698 QLSDRSRK
-706 LAEAVDKLA
+706 LADAVEKLA
-715 RRLEDER
+715 GKLEQER
-722 AEAGPPKLDRA
+722 AQAGPPKLEQA
-733 AEEARKSA
+733 AQEARQSA
-741 EAMRQAAREQQGQQG
+741 EAMRDATRQQAGAQGQQS
-756 EKGQQGQQGQRQQGS
+756 QQRQDGAQKGA
-771 TAGAESARQAA
+771 AGAREAA
-782 EHMEQAAQQ
+782 EHMDQAAQQ
-791 LSEAREGQI
+791 LSQAREGQI

-862 GQRST
+862 GQKST

-875 ALADARRR
+875 ALAEARRR
-883 VQQATERT
+883 VQQATEQT
-891 AESQRGGTDAAP
+891 AESQRGGSDAAP

-918 LVKDREQVGKA
+918 LVKDREQVG
-929 QSASGFAEMLERMR
+929 QSESASGFAEMLERMR

-958 LLPIP
+958 LLPMP
-963 GQRMSA
+963 GQKMNA

-987 RLDNAGQSSSSG
+987 RLDDAGKSSSSG
-999 RASELAREMREIA
+999 RASELAREMRQIA
-1012 EALDAGNVDPALVER
+1012 EALDAGRVDPTLVER

-1038 GLTLEKEERDDRGE
+1038 GLTLEKEERDDRGD
-1052 RESKSATGA
+1052 RESRSATGA
-1061 EGTFTPPADVQSR
+1061 EGTFTPPADVRSR

-1079 REPTWAELRGLT
+1079 REPTWSELRGLT
-1091 AEERRAVIEYFKRIN
+1091 AEERRAVLEYFKRIN
-1106 AESARP
+1106 AESERP

>member
-1 MTVGQIIARERSRL
+1 MTVRQLIARERSRL
-15 RVALVTRGVGVALTI
+15 RIALVTRGVAIALAI
-30 GFILLAASTIALG
+30 GLVLLAASTIALG

-54 LGAWAIVAIALL
+54 LGAWFVVGLV
-66 ALLVAS
+66 LVALIVFS
-72 WREGRRRASAS
+72 LREGRRRASAS
-83 HIAAA
+83 AIAAA
-88 IERERALRAG
+88 IERERTLRAG
-98 SLRGALEVDAS
+98 SLRGALEVGSS
-109 GPLGALAAKRL
+109 GPLGQLAAKRL
-120 ATDLARVKRPLAPA
+120 ASELARIRRPLAPA
-134 MQRRATRWSVL
+134 MQGRATRWSIL
-145 SAVLAIGAVATV
+145 SAVVAIGSLATV

-169 AMRHPVRAWSGDLLP
+169 AMRHPVKAWSGDLLP
-184 PLMILDPPT
+184 PLVILDPPS

-198 EEVRLDIAA
+198 EAVKLSVAA
-207 PERRNVVLHTRA
+207 PERRMVQLHTRA
-219 TGRSWSEQK
+219 TGRPWTEQS
-228 LPVERGTAPAVLGP
+228 LVVEQGTASVVLGP
-242 VDADI
+242 VDADLALI
-247 VLVAT
+247 AT
-252 DGRATSDTVLIRVTD
+252 DGRATSDTVVIHVTD

-274 AIQATYPPYLRRA
+274 AINASYPAYLRRA
-287 PEVLAV
+287 PEVLPV
-293 GEPLRLPRG
+293 GEPLRVPRG
-302 TALQVRGRASTALQS
+302 TSLQVRGRASTALRS
-317 IVLASE
+317 VSLARE
-323 GDTIHL
+323 GDTIHF
-329 TPDGHAFGGRFTAQE
+329 TPEGHAFAGRFSAQE

-349 WRATGA
+349 WRAAGA
-355 QGAIPDVPPPLELT
+355 QGAIADVPAALELT

-376 RVEIIAPQT
+376 RVEILIPRT
-385 DTIVAPGDRI
+385 DTVVAPGDRI
-395 ELRAEANDDHG
+395 ELRAEASDDHG
-406 IGSIVLRSWRKQA
+406 IGSIVLRSWRRQG
-419 SGESL
+419 SGQTL
-424 PEVTQAVAAP
+424 PEVTQSLAAP
-434 GEPRWLG
+434 TEPRWLG
-441 AVPLDLAPR
+441 TVPLDLAPR
-450 GLEAGDELHLIIV
+450 GLEPGDELHVVLV

-478 LILRVPTLAE
+478 LVLRVPTLAE

-518 EDAARARGRREQRA
+518 EDAARARGRRDQRPA
-532 PSARDRD
+532 SSRDRD
-539 ARQQQNRSM
+539 KAQQQRGM
-548 EHEAAQQAEALA
+548 EYEAAEQAEALA

-578 ALEKQLK
+578 ALEKQLR

-604 LKDALTPELAAQLD
+604 LKDALTPELAAQLE

-658 RAALEGTM
+658 RAAMEGSM

-674 ELAQQQRATADS
+674 ELAQQQHATADS
-686 MARGAESGQKGK
+686 MARGKESGQQGK
-698 QLGDRSKK
+698 QLSDRSKK
-706 LAEAVDKLA
+706 LAEAVEQLA
-715 RRLEDER
+715 RKLEEER
-722 AEAGPPKLDRA
+722 AEAGPPKLERA

-741 EAMRQAAREQQGQQG
+741 EGMRDAARQQAGAQGQQS
-756 EKGQQGQQGQRQQGS
+756 QQRQDGAQKGAQG
-771 TAGAESARQAA
+771 ARAAA

-791 LSEAREGQI
+791 LSEARDGQI

-838 GSLRA
+838 SSLRA

-862 GQRST
+862 GQKST
-867 HVSPQAQG
+867 HVSPQSQG
-875 ALADARRR
+875 ALAEARRR

-891 AESQRGGTDAAP
+891 AESQRGGSDAAP

-918 LVKDREQVGKA
+918 LVKDREQVGQS

-958 LLPIP
+958 LLPMP
-963 GQRMSA
+963 GQRMNA

-987 RLDNAGQSSSSG
+987 RLDDAGKNSSSG
-999 RASELAREMREIA
+999 RASELAQEMRQIA
-1012 EALDAGNVDPALVER
+1012 EALDGGRVDQTLVER

-1038 GLTLEKEERDDRGE
+1038 GLTLEKEERDDRGD
-1052 RESKSATGA
+1052 RESRSATGA
-1061 EGTFTPPADVQSR
+1061 EGTFTPPADVRSR

-1079 REPTWAELRGLT
+1079 REPTWSELRGLT
-1091 AEERRAVIEYFKRIN
+1091 AEERRAVLEYFKRIN
-1106 AESARP
+1106 AESERP

>member
-1 MTVGQIIARERSRL
+1 MTVGQIIARERARL
-15 RVALVTRGVGVALTI
+15 RIALVTRGVAIAIAI
-30 GFILLAASTIALG
+30 GLAILAASTIALG

-54 LGAWAIVAIALL
+54 LGAW
-66 ALLVAS
+66 LLVAAVLVALIVFS

-83 HIAAA
+83 AIAAA
-88 IERERALRAG
+88 IERERTLRAG
-98 SLRGALEVDAS
+98 SLRGALEVDSS
-109 GPLGALAAKRL
+109 GPLGQLAAKRMASEL
-120 ATDLARVKRPLAPA
+120 GRVKRPLAPA
-134 MQRRATRWSVL
+134 MQGRATRWSIL
-145 SAVLAIGAVATV
+145 SALVAIGSLATV

-169 AMRHPVRAWSGDLLP
+169 AMRHPVKAWSGDLLP
-184 PLMILDPPT
+184 PLVILDAPT
-193 HVLRG
+193 YVLRG
-198 EEVRLDIAA
+198 EDVRLNVAA
-207 PERRNVVLHTRA
+207 PERRTVQLHTRA
-219 TGRSWSEQK
+219 TGRPWNDQS
-228 LPVERGTAPAVLGP
+228 LPVEQGTATVVLGP
-242 VDADI
+242 VDADLK
-247 VLVAT
+247 LVAT
-252 DGRATSDTVLIRVTD
+252 DGRATSDTVVIQVTD

-274 AIQATYPPYLRRA
+274 AINATYPAYLRRA

-293 GEPLRLPRG
+293 GEPLRVPRG
-302 TALQVRGRASTALQS
+302 TALQVRGRASTALRS
-317 IVLASE
+317 VSLARE

-329 TPDGHAFGGRFTAQE
+329 TPDGHTFAGRFSAQE
-344 SGRWT
+344 SGRWA
-349 WRATGA
+349 WRASGA
-355 QGAIPDVPPPLELT
+355 QGAIADVPAALELT
-369 VLADSSP
+369 VLADSGP
-376 RVEIIAPQT
+376 RVEILAPRT
-385 DTIVAPGDRI
+385 DTIVAAGDRI
-395 ELRAEANDDHG
+395 ELRAEASDDHG
-406 IGSIVLRSWRKQA
+406 IGSIVLRTWRRQG
-419 SGESL
+419 SGQTL
-424 PEVTQAVAAP
+424 PEITQALTAP
-434 GEPRWLG
+434 AEPRWLG
-441 AVPLDLAPR
+441 TVPLDLAPR
-450 GLEAGDELHLIIV
+450 GLEPGDELHVVLV

-478 LILRVPTLAE
+478 LVLRVPTLAE

-518 EDAARARGRREQRA
+518 EDAARARGRREQRPA
-532 PSARDRD
+532 NARDRD
-539 ARQQQNRSM
+539 KSPQQRGM
-548 EHEAAQQAEALA
+548 EYEAAEQAEALA
-560 KEQRELAQQV
+560 KEQRELAEQV

-578 ALEKQLK
+578 ALEKQLR
-585 EAGALDTSLT
+585 EAGALDTSLN

-604 LKDALTPELAAQLD
+604 LKDALTPELAAQLE

-658 RAALEGTM
+658 RAALEGSM

-686 MARGAESGQKGK
+686 MARGKESGQQGK
-698 QLGDRSKK
+698 QLSDRSKK
-706 LAEAVDKLA
+706 LAEAVEQLA
-715 RRLEDER
+715 RKLEEER
-722 AEAGPPKLDRA
+722 AEAGPPKLEQA
-733 AEEARKSA
+733 ADEARKSA
-741 EAMRQAAREQQGQQG
+741 EAMRDAARQQAGAQGQQS
-756 EKGQQGQQGQRQQGS
+756 QQRQEGAQKGA
-771 TAGAESARQAA
+771 AGAREAA
-782 EHMEQAAQQ
+782 EHMDQAAQQ

-862 GQRST
+862 GQKST

-875 ALADARRR
+875 ALAEARRR
-883 VQQATERT
+883 VQQATEQT
-891 AESQRGGTDAAP
+891 AESQRGGSDAAP

-918 LVKDREQVGKA
+918 LVKDREQVGQSK
-929 QSASGFAEMLERMR
+929 SASGFAEMLERMR
-943 EMAKQQGSLNAQAQG
+943 DMAKQQGSLNAQAQG
-958 LLPIP
+958 LLPMP
-963 GQRMSA
+963 GQKMNA

-987 RLDNAGQSSSSG
+987 RLDDAGKNSSSG
-999 RASELAREMREIA
+999 RASELAQEMRQIA
-1012 EALDAGNVDPALVER
+1012 EALDAGRVDPTLVER

-1038 GLTLEKEERDDRGE
+1038 GLTLEKEERDDRGD
-1052 RESKSATGA
+1052 RESRSATGA
-1061 EGTFTPPADVQSR
+1061 EGTFTPPADVRSR

-1079 REPTWAELRGLT
+1079 REPTWSELRGLT
-1091 AEERRAVIEYFKRIN
+1091 AEERRAVLEYFKRIN
-1106 AESARP
+1106 AESERP

>member
-1 MTVGQIIARERSRL
+1 MTVGQIIARERTRL
-15 RVALVTRGVGVALTI
+15 RIALVARGVAIALAI
-30 GFILLAASTIALG
+30 GFALLTVSTLALG

-54 LGAWAIVAIALL
+54 LGAWIVVGMVLAVLIA
-66 ALLVAS
+66 VS
-72 WREGRRRASAS
+72 WRQGRRRASAS
-83 HIAAA
+83 EIAAA
-88 IERERALRAG
+88 IERERTLRAG

-109 GPLGALAAKRL
+109 GPLGSLAAKRL
-120 ATDLARVKRPLAPA
+120 ASQLGRVRRPLAPA
-134 MQRRATRWSVL
+134 MQGRAARL
-145 SAVLAIGAVATV
+145 SALCGVVAIGSLAGVG
-157 AVARDVAPDGWR
+157 VARDASPDGWR
-169 AMRHPVRAWSGDLLP
+169 AMRHPVRAWTGELLP
-184 PLMILDPPT
+184 ALVILDPPS

-198 EEVRLDIAA
+198 EEVRLNVAA
-207 PERRNVVLHTRA
+207 PERRTLVLHSRA
-219 TGRSWSEQK
+219 TGRPWSEQT
-228 LPVERGTAPAVLGP
+228 LSVERATATTVLGP
-242 VDADI
+242 VDADL

-252 DGRATSDTVLIRVTD
+252 DGRAVSDTVVIRVTD

-274 AIQATYPPYLRRA
+274 AINATYPAYLRRA
-287 PEVLAV
+287 PEVLAL
-293 GEPLRLPRG
+293 GEPLRVPRG
-302 TALQVRGRASTALQS
+302 TSLHVRGRASTALRS
-317 IVLASE
+317 VSLARE

-329 TPDGHAFGGRFTAQE
+329 TPDGHAFAGRFSARE

-355 QGAIPDVPPPLELT
+355 QGVIPDVPAALELT
-369 VLADSSP
+369 VVADSSP
-376 RVEIIAPQT
+376 RVEIIAPRT
-385 DTIVAPGDRI
+385 DTLIAAIDRVEI
-395 ELRAEANDDHG
+395 RAEAADDHG
-406 IGSIVLRSWRKQA
+406 IGSLVLRSWRRQA
-419 SGESL
+419 SGLSL
-424 PEVTQAVAAP
+424 PEVSQTLAAP
-434 GEPRWLG
+434 NEPRWLG
-441 AVPLDLAPR
+441 TVPLDLAPR
-450 GLEAGDELHLIIV
+450 GLEPGDQLHVVIV

-478 LILRVPTLAE
+478 VILRVPTLAE
-488 RREMARAL
+488 RREIARAL

-511 RQLERRT
+511 RQLTRRT
-518 EDAARARGRREQRA
+518 EDAAKARGRRDQR
-532 PSARDRD
+532 SAAAKDRD
-539 ARQQQNRSM
+539 SRSAQQRSM
-548 EHEAAQQAEALA
+548 DYESAEQAEALA

-578 ALEKQLK
+578 ALEKQLR
-585 EAGALDTSLT
+585 EAGALDTSLA
-595 RQLREAQEL
+595 RQLREAQQML
-604 LKDALTPELAAQLD
+604 RDALTPELAAQLE

-686 MARGAESGQKGK
+686 MARGSDRGQQGK
-698 QLGDRSKK
+698 QLSDRSKK
-706 LAEAVDKLA
+706 LADAVDQLA
-715 RRLEDER
+715 RKLEEER
-722 AEAGPPKLDRA
+722 AEAGPPKLEQA
-733 AEEARKSA
+733 ADEARKSA
-741 EAMRQAAREQQGQQG
+741 ERMREATRQQAGAQGQQSQAQNA
-756 EKGQQGQQGQRQQGS
+756 QQQS
-771 TAGAESARQAA
+771 AGSAREAA
-782 EHMEQAAQQ
+782 QHMEQAAQQ

-813 AIQEMIQMAR
+813 AIQEVIQMAR
-823 EQDALAQKAREGAEQ
+823 EQDALAQKAREGADQ

-875 ALADARRR
+875 ALAEARRR

-891 AESQRGGTDAAP
+891 AESQRGGSDAAP

-918 LVKDREQVGKA
+918 LVRDREQIGQA
-929 QSASGFAEMLERMR
+929 QTASGFAEMLERMR

-963 GQRMSA
+963 GQRMNA

-987 RLDNAGQSSSSG
+987 RLDEASRNASSG
-999 RASELAREMREIA
+999 RAAELAREMRQIA
-1012 EALDAGNVDPALVER
+1012 EALDAGQVDQTLIDR

-1038 GLTLEKEERDDRGE
+1038 GLTLEKEERDDSGE
-1052 RESKSATGA
+1052 RESRSATGA
-1061 EGTFTPPADVQSR
+1061 EGTFTPPSDVRSR
-1074 PTARY
+1074 PTTRY
-1079 REPTWAELRGLT
+1079 REPTWNELRGLS
-1091 AEERRAVIEYFKRIN
+1091 AEERRAVLEYFKRIN
-1106 AESARP
+1106 AESQRP

>member
-1 MTVGQIIARERSRL
+1 MTVSQIIARERSRL
-15 RVALVTRGVGVALTI
+15 RFALIARGVALALAI
-30 GFILLAASTIALG
+30 GFALLAVSTIALG
-43 GARWITRPSAP
+43 DARWITRPSAP
-54 LGAWAIVAIALL
+54 LGAWLVVAVVL
-66 ALLVAS
+66 ATLVWWS
-72 WREGRRRASAS
+72 WREARRRASAAA
-83 HIAAA
+83 IAAA
-88 IERERALRAG
+88 IERERALRSG
-98 SLRGALEVDAS
+98 SLRGALEVHSS
-109 GPLGALAAKRL
+109 GSLGQLAARRMAAELSKTR
-120 ATDLARVKRPLAPA
+120 RPLAPA
-134 MQRRATRWSVL
+134 TQGRATRWGII
-145 SAVLAIGAVATV
+145 SAAVALGSLASV
-157 AVARDVAPDGWR
+157 AVARDMAPDGWR
-169 AMRHPVRAWSGDLLP
+169 AMRHPMMAWSGSLLP
-184 PLMILDPPT
+184 PLIILDPPRY
-193 HVLRG
+193 VLRG
-198 EEVRLDIAA
+198 EEVRVNVAA
-207 PERRNVVLHTRA
+207 PERRTLVLHARA
-219 TGRSWSEQK
+219 TGRPWAEQT
-228 LPVERGTAPAVLGP
+228 LPVERGTATVVLGP
-242 VDADI
+242 VDADLA
-247 VLVAT
+247 LVAT
-252 DGRATSDTVLIRVTD
+252 DGRAASDTVIIQVTD

-274 AIQATYPPYLRRA
+274 AINATYPAYLRRA

-302 TALQVRGRASTALQS
+302 TALHIRGRASTALRS
-317 IVLASE
+317 VALARE

-329 TPDGHAFGGRFTAQE
+329 APDGHAFGGRFTAQE

-349 WRATGA
+349 WQASGA
-355 QGAIPDVPPPLELT
+355 QGTIADVPAALELT

-376 RVEIIAPQT
+376 RVEILAPRT
-385 DTIVAPGDRI
+385 DTIVAPTDRI
-395 ELRAEANDDHG
+395 ELRAEATDDHG
-406 IGSIVLRSWRKQA
+406 IGSVVLRSWRRPA
-419 SGESL
+419 SGASL
-424 PEVTQAVAAP
+424 PEVTQTLAAP
-434 GEPRWLG
+434 AEPRWLG
-441 AVPLDLAPR
+441 TIPLDLAPR
-450 GLEAGDELHLIIV
+450 GLQPGDELRLVVV
-463 ATDDSPWRQRAESRE
+463 ATDDSPWRQNAESRE

-488 RREMARAL
+488 RREMAREL

-518 EDAARARGRREQRA
+518 EDAARARGRRDQRA
-532 PSARDRD
+532 ASGRDRD
-539 ARQQQNRSM
+539 SRGRQDRAM
-548 EHEAAQQAEALA
+548 DYEAAEQAEALA
-560 KEQRELAQQV
+560 KEQRELAEQV
-570 EKLREDAR
+570 EKLRQDAR
-578 ALEKQLK
+578 ALEKQLR
-585 EAGALDTSLT
+585 EAGALDTSLS

-604 LKDALTPELAAQLD
+604 LKDALTPELAAQLE

-625 KLSPDDTR
+625 QLSRDDTR

-686 MARGAESGQKGK
+686 MARGSQAGEKGK
-698 QLGDRSKK
+698 ELSDRSRR
-706 LAEAVDKLA
+706 LAEAVEKLA
-715 RRLEDER
+715 QKLEQEN
-722 AEAGPPKLDRA
+722 AEAGPPKLEQA
-733 AEEARKSA
+733 ADEARRSA
-741 EAMRQAAREQQGQQG
+741 DAMNQAARQQSGAQQGKSAQQAAA
-756 EKGQQGQQGQRQQGS
+756 QR
-771 TAGAESARQAA
+771 GAEGAREAS

-823 EQDALAQKAREGAEQ
+823 EQEALAQKARQGAEQ
-838 GSLRA
+838 GQLRA

-853 RVGEKIEKA
+853 RVGEKVEKA

-875 ALADARRR
+875 AVAEARRR

-891 AESQRGGTDAAP
+891 AESQRGGSDAAP

-918 LVKDREQVGKA
+918 LVKDREQVGQA
-929 QSASGFAEMLERMR
+929 ETASGFAEMLERMR

-958 LLPIP
+958 LLPMP

-987 RLDNAGQSSSSG
+987 RLDEAGQNSSSG
-999 RASELAREMREIA
+999 RASELAREMRQIA
-1012 EALDAGNVDPALVER
+1012 EALDAGRVDQTLIER

-1052 RESKSATGA
+1052 RESRSATGA
-1061 EGTFTPPADVQSR
+1061 EGTFTPPAEVRSA

-1079 REPTWAELRGLT
+1079 REPTWSELRGLT

-1106 AESARP
+1106 AASERP

>member
-1 MTVGQIIARERSRL
+1 VTVGQIIARERSRL
-15 RVALVTRGVGVALTI
+15 RIALVTRGVAVALAI
-30 GFILLAASTIALG
+30 GFVLLAASTIALG
-43 GARWITRPSAP
+43 EARWITRPSAP
-54 LGAWAIVAIALL
+54 MGAWI
-66 ALLVAS
+66 LVAVVLVVLVVLS

-83 HIAAA
+83 AIAAA
-88 IERERALRAG
+88 IERERTMRAG
-98 SLRGALEVDAS
+98 SLRGALEVDSS
-109 GPLGALAAKRL
+109 GPLGRLAAKRMASEL
-120 ATDLARVKRPLAPA
+120 GRARRPLAPA
-134 MQRRATRWSVL
+134 MQGRATRWSIL
-145 SAVLAIGAVATV
+145 SALVAIGSLATV

-169 AMRHPVRAWSGDLLP
+169 AMRHPVQAWSGELLP
-184 PLMILDPPT
+184 PLVILDPPT

-198 EEVRLDIAA
+198 EDVRLNVAA
-207 PERRNVVLHTRA
+207 PERRIVQLHTRA
-219 TGRSWSEQK
+219 TGRPWNEQS
-228 LPVERGTAPAVLGP
+228 LPVEQGTATVVLGP
-242 VDADI
+242 VDADLKLI
-247 VLVAT
+247 AT
-252 DGRATSDTVLIRVTD
+252 DGRATSDTVVIQVTD

-274 AIQATYPPYLRRA
+274 AINATYPAYLRRA

-293 GEPLRLPRG
+293 GEPLRVPRG
-302 TALQVRGRASTALQS
+302 TSLQVRGRASTALRS
-317 IVLASE
+317 VSLARE

-329 TPDGHAFGGRFTAQE
+329 TPDGHAFAGRFSAQE

-349 WRATGA
+349 WRAAGA
-355 QGAIPDVPPPLELT
+355 QGVIADVPAALELT

-376 RVEIIAPQT
+376 RIEILTPRT
-385 DTIVAPGDRI
+385 DTIVAAGDRI
-395 ELRAEANDDHG
+395 ELRAEASDDHG
-406 IGSIVLRSWRKQA
+406 IGSIVLRSWRRQG
-419 SGESL
+419 SGHTM
-424 PEVTQAVAAP
+424 PEVTQALTAP
-434 GEPRWLG
+434 AEPRWLG
-441 AVPLDLAPR
+441 TVPLDLAPR
-450 GLEAGDELHLIIV
+450 GLEPGDELHVVLV

-518 EDAARARGRREQRA
+518 EDAARARGRRDQRPA
-532 PSARDRD
+532 SSRDRD
-539 ARQQQNRSM
+539 KAQQRGM
-548 EHEAAQQAEALA
+548 EYEAAEQAEALA
-560 KEQRELAQQV
+560 KEQRELAEQV

-578 ALEKQLK
+578 ALEKQLR

-604 LKDALTPELAAQLD
+604 LKDALTPELAAQLE

-658 RAALEGTM
+658 RAALEGSM

-686 MARGAESGQKGK
+686 MARGKESGQQGK
-698 QLGDRSKK
+698 QLSDRSKK
-706 LAEAVDKLA
+706 LAEAVEQLA
-715 RRLEDER
+715 RKLEDER
-722 AEAGPPKLDRA
+722 AEAGPPKLEQA
-733 AEEARKSA
+733 AEEARKSG
-741 EAMRQAAREQQGQQG
+741 EAMRDATRQQAGAQGQQS
-756 EKGQQGQQGQRQQGS
+756 QQRQEGAQKGA
-771 TAGAESARQAA
+771 AGAREAA
-782 EHMEQAAQQ
+782 EHMDKAAQQ

-862 GQRST
+862 GQKST

-875 ALADARRR
+875 ALAEARRR
-883 VQQATERT
+883 VQQATEQT
-891 AESQRGGTDAAP
+891 AESQRGGSDAAP

-918 LVKDREQVGKA
+918 LVKDREQVGQA

-963 GQRMSA
+963 GQKMNA

-987 RLDNAGQSSSSG
+987 RLDDAGKNSSSG
-999 RASELAREMREIA
+999 RASELAREMRQIA
-1012 EALDAGNVDPALVER
+1012 EALDGGRVDQTLVER

-1038 GLTLEKEERDDRGE
+1038 GLTLEKEERDDRGD
-1052 RESKSATGA
+1052 RESRSATGA
-1061 EGTFTPPADVQSR
+1061 EGTFTPPADVRSR

-1079 REPTWAELRGLT
+1079 REPTWSELRGLT
-1091 AEERRAVIEYFKRIN
+1091 AEERRAVLEYFKRIN
-1106 AESARP
+1106 AESERP

>member
-1 MTVGQIIARERSRL
+1 MTVGQIVARERARL
-15 RVALVTRGVGVALTI
+15 RVALVTRGVAIALAI
-30 GFILLAASTIALG
+30 GLALLAASTIALG

-54 LGAWAIVAIALL
+54 IGAWLVVATV
-66 ALLVAS
+66 LVALIVLT

-83 HIAAA
+83 EIAAA
-88 IERERALRAG
+88 IERERTLRAG
-98 SLRGALEVDAS
+98 SLRGALEVGSS
-109 GPLGALAAKRL
+109 GPLGQLAGKRL
-120 ATDLARVKRPLAPA
+120 ASELGRAKRPLAPA
-134 MQRRATRWSVL
+134 MQGRATRWSIL
-145 SAVLAIGAVATV
+145 SAIVAIGSLASV

-169 AMRHPVRAWSGDLLP
+169 AMRHPLMAWSGDLLP
-184 PLMILDPPT
+184 PLIILDPPT

-198 EEVRLDIAA
+198 EEVRLNVAA
-207 PERRNVVLHTRA
+207 PERRVVQLHARA
-219 TGRSWSEQK
+219 TGRPWNEQS
-228 LPVERGTAPAVLGP
+228 LPVERGTATIVLGP
-242 VDADI
+242 VDADLA
-247 VLVAT
+247 VVAT
-252 DGRATSDTVLIRVTD
+252 DGRAASDTVVIRVTD

-274 AIQATYPPYLRRA
+274 AINATYPSYLRRA

-293 GEPLRLPRG
+293 GEPLRVPRG
-302 TALQVRGRASTALQS
+302 TSLQVRGRASTSLQS
-317 IVLASE
+317 VSLARE
-323 GDTIHL
+323 GDTIHF
-329 TPDGHAFGGRFTAQE
+329 TPDGHSFAGRFSARE

-349 WRATGA
+349 WRASGA
-355 QGAIPDVPPPLELT
+355 QGAIADVPAPLELT

-376 RVEIIAPQT
+376 RVEILAPRT
-385 DTIVAPGDRI
+385 DTIVAAGDRI
-395 ELRAEANDDHG
+395 ELRAEASDDHG
-406 IGSIVLRSWRKQA
+406 IGSIVLRSWRRQGSGQA
-419 SGESL
+419 F
-424 PEVTQAVAAP
+424 PEVTQAVVAP
-434 GEPRWLG
+434 AEPRWLG

-450 GLEAGDELHLIIV
+450 GLEPGDELHVVLV

-478 LILRVPTLAE
+478 LILRVPTLGE

-518 EDAARARGRREQRA
+518 EDAARARGRRDPRA
-532 PSARDRD
+532 ATAKDRD
-539 ARQQQNRSM
+539 ARGQQQQRGM
-548 EHEAAQQAEALA
+548 EYEAAEQAEALA

-570 EKLREDAR
+570 DKLREDAR
-578 ALEKQLK
+578 ALEKQLR

-604 LKDALTPELAAQLD
+604 LKDALTPELAAQLE

-639 KEQQE
+639 KDQQE

-658 RAALEGTM
+658 RAALEGSM

-686 MARGAESGQKGK
+686 MARGKESGQQGK
-698 QLGDRSKK
+698 QLSDRSKK
-706 LAEAVDKLA
+706 LADAVEQLA
-715 RRLEDER
+715 RKLEDER
-722 AEAGPPKLDRA
+722 AEAGPPKLDQA
-733 AEEARKSA
+733 ASEARKSA
-741 EAMRQAAREQQGQQG
+741 ESMREAARQQAGAQGQQS
-756 EKGQQGQQGQRQQGS
+756 QQRQE
-771 TAGAESARQAA
+771 GAQKGAADARQAA

-838 GSLRA
+838 GALRS

-853 RVGEKIEKA
+853 RVSEKIEKA

-867 HVSPQAQG
+867 HVSPQSQG
-875 ALADARRR
+875 ALAEARRR

-918 LVKDREQVGKA
+918 LVKDREQVGQA

-958 LLPIP
+958 LLPMP
-963 GQRMSA
+963 GQRMGA

-987 RLDNAGQSSSSG
+987 RLDDAGKNSSSG
-999 RASELAREMREIA
+999 RASELAQEMRQIA
-1012 EALDAGNVDPALVER
+1012 EALDAGRVDQTLVER

-1038 GLTLEKEERDDRGE
+1038 GLTLEKEERDDRGN
-1052 RESKSATGA
+1052 RESRSATGA
-1061 EGTFTPPADVQSR
+1061 EGTFTPPADVRSR

-1079 REPTWAELRGLT
+1079 REPTWSELRGLT
-1091 AEERRAVIEYFKRIN
+1091 AEERRAVLEYFKRIN
-1106 AESARP
+1106 AESERP

>member
-1 MTVGQIIARERSRL
+1 VTVGQIIARERSRL
-15 RVALVTRGVGVALTI
+15 RIALVTRGVAIALAI
-30 GFILLAASTIALG
+30 GLAIVAASTIALG

-54 LGAWAIVAIALL
+54 LVAWVLVVAVLGA
-66 ALLVAS
+66 LVVLS

-83 HIAAA
+83 AIAAA
-88 IERERALRAG
+88 IERERTLRAG
-98 SLRGALEVDAS
+98 SLRGALEVDSS
-109 GPLGALAAKRL
+109 GPLGQLAAKRMASEL
-120 ATDLARVKRPLAPA
+120 GRVKRPLAPA
-134 MQRRATRWSVL
+134 MQGRATRWSIL
-145 SAVLAIGAVATV
+145 SALIAIGSVATV

-169 AMRHPVRAWSGDLLP
+169 AMRHPVKAWSGDLLP
-184 PLMILDPPT
+184 PLVILDPPT

-198 EEVRLDIAA
+198 EDVRLNVAA
-207 PERRNVVLHTRA
+207 PERRTVQLHMRA
-219 TGRSWSEQK
+219 TGRPWNEQS
-228 LPVERGTAPAVLGP
+228 LPVEQGTATVVLGP
-242 VDADI
+242 VDADLKLI
-247 VLVAT
+247 AT
-252 DGRATSDTVLIRVTD
+252 DGRATSDTVVIQVTD

-274 AIQATYPPYLRRA
+274 AISATYPAYLRRA

-293 GEPLRLPRG
+293 GEPLRVPRG
-302 TALQVRGRASTALQS
+302 TALQVRGRASTALRNVS
-317 IVLASE
+317 LARE

-329 TPDGHAFGGRFTAQE
+329 TPDGHTFAGRFSAQE

-349 WRATGA
+349 WRAAGA
-355 QGAIPDVPPPLELT
+355 QGAIGDVPAPLELT

-376 RVEIIAPQT
+376 RVEILAPRT
-385 DTIVAPGDRI
+385 DTIVAAGDRI
-395 ELRAEANDDHG
+395 ELRAEASDDHG
-406 IGSIVLRSWRKQA
+406 IGSIVLRTWRRQG
-419 SGESL
+419 SGQTL
-424 PEVTQAVAAP
+424 PEVTQALTAP
-434 GEPRWLG
+434 SEPRWLG
-441 AVPLDLAPR
+441 SVPLDLAPR
-450 GLEAGDELHLIIV
+450 GLEPGDELHVVLV

-518 EDAARARGRREQRA
+518 EDAARARGRRDQRPA
-532 PSARDRD
+532 NARDRD
-539 ARQQQNRSM
+539 KSQQRGM
-548 EHEAAQQAEALA
+548 EYEAAEQAEALA
-560 KEQRELAQQV
+560 KEQRELAEQV

-578 ALEKQLK
+578 ALEKQLR
-585 EAGALDTSLT
+585 EAGALDTSLN
-595 RQLREAQEL
+595 RQLREAQDL
-604 LKDALTPELAAQLD
+604 LKDALTPELAAQLE

-658 RAALEGTM
+658 RAALEGSM

-686 MARGAESGQKGK
+686 MARGKESGQQGK
-698 QLGDRSKK
+698 QLSDRSKK
-706 LAEAVDKLA
+706 LAEAVEKLA
-715 RRLEDER
+715 RKLEEER
-722 AEAGPPKLDRA
+722 AEAGPPKLEQA
-733 AEEARKSA
+733 AEQARKSG
-741 EAMRQAAREQQGQQG
+741 EAMRDAARQQAGAQGQQS
-756 EKGQQGQQGQRQQGS
+756 QQRQEGAQKGA
-771 TAGAESARQAA
+771 AGAREAA
-782 EHMEQAAQQ
+782 EHMDQAAQQ
-791 LSEAREGQI
+791 LSEARDGQI

-862 GQRST
+862 GQKST

-875 ALADARRR
+875 ALAEARRR
-883 VQQATERT
+883 VQQATEQT
-891 AESQRGGTDAAP
+891 AESQRGGSDAAP

-918 LVKDREQVGKA
+918 LVKDREQVGQSK
-929 QSASGFAEMLERMR
+929 SASGFAEMLERMR

-963 GQRMSA
+963 GQKMNA

-987 RLDNAGQSSSSG
+987 RLDDAGKNSSSG
-999 RASELAREMREIA
+999 RASELAQEMRQIA
-1012 EALDAGNVDPALVER
+1012 EALDAGRVDPTLVER

-1038 GLTLEKEERDDRGE
+1038 GLTLEKEERDDRGD
-1052 RESKSATGA
+1052 RESRSATGA
-1061 EGTFTPPADVQSR
+1061 EGTFTPPADVRSR

-1079 REPTWAELRGLT
+1079 REPTWSELRGLT
-1091 AEERRAVIEYFKRIN
+1091 AEERRAVLEYFKRIN

>member
-1 MTVGQIIARERSRL
+1 MTVGQIVARERSRL
-15 RVALVTRGVGVALTI
+15 RLALVTRGVAIALAF
-30 GFILLAASTIALG
+30 GLALLAVSTIALG
-43 GARWITRPSAP
+43 DARWITRPSAP
-54 LGAWAIVAIALL
+54 IGAWMVVAVALV
-66 ALLVAS
+66 ALLVVS
-72 WREGRRRASAS
+72 WREGRRRATASA
-83 HIAAA
+83 IAAA
-88 IERERALRAG
+88 IERERTMRAG
-98 SLRGALEVDAS
+98 SLRGALEVDSS
-109 GPLGALAAKRL
+109 GPLGRLAAKRL
-120 ATDLARVKRPLAPA
+120 ASELGRAKRPLAPA
-134 MQRRATRWSVL
+134 MQGRATRWSIL
-145 SAVLAIGAVATV
+145 SALVAIGSLASV

-169 AMRHPVRAWSGDLLP
+169 AMRHPVKAWSGDLLP
-184 PLMILDPPT
+184 PLVILDPPT

-198 EEVRLDIAA
+198 EEVRLTIAA
-207 PERRNVVLHTRA
+207 PERRVVQLHARA
-219 TGRSWSEQK
+219 TGRPWSEQA
-228 LPVERGTAPAVLGP
+228 LPVDDGTATVVLGP
-242 VDADI
+242 VDADLA
-247 VLVAT
+247 LVAS
-252 DGRATSDTVLIRVTD
+252 DGRAASDTVVIQVTD

-274 AIQATYPPYLRRA
+274 AIHATYPAYLRRA

-293 GEPLRLPRG
+293 GEPLRVPRG
-302 TALQVRGRASTALQS
+302 TSLQVRGRASTALRS
-317 IVLASE
+317 VSLERE

-329 TPDGHAFGGRFTAQE
+329 AADGHAFAGRFSAQE
-344 SGRWT
+344 SGRWA
-349 WRATGA
+349 WRAVGA
-355 QGAIPDVPPPLELT
+355 QGPIADVPPALELT

-376 RVEIIAPQT
+376 RVEIIAPRT
-385 DTIVAPGDRI
+385 DTIVAAGDRI
-395 ELRAEANDDHG
+395 ELRGEASDDHG
-406 IGSIVLRSWRKQA
+406 LGSIVLRSWRRPVSGQA
-419 SGESL
+419 L
-424 PEVTQAVAAP
+424 PEVTQTLVAP
-434 GEPRWLG
+434 SEPRWLG
-441 AVPLDLAPR
+441 AIPLDLAPR
-450 GLEAGDELHLIIV
+450 GLEAGDELHVVLV

-488 RREMARAL
+488 RREMAREL

-532 PSARDRD
+532 ANPRDRD
-539 ARQQQNRSM
+539 SKSQQQRGM
-548 EHEAAQQAEALA
+548 EYEAAEQAEALA

-578 ALEKQLK
+578 ALEKQLR

-604 LKDALTPELAAQLD
+604 LKDALTPELAAQLE

-658 RAALEGTM
+658 RAALEGSM

-674 ELAQQQRATADS
+674 ELAQQQHATADS
-686 MARGAESGQKGK
+686 MARGKESGKQGK
-698 QLGDRSKK
+698 QLSDRSKK
-706 LAEAVDKLA
+706 LADAVEQLA
-715 RRLEDER
+715 RKLEEQH
-722 AEAGPPKLDRA
+722 AEAGPPKLEQA

-741 EAMRQAAREQQGQQG
+741 EAMREAARQQA
-756 EKGQQGQQGQRQQGS
+756 GQQGQQSQQRQEGAQKGA
-771 TAGAESARQAA
+771 AGAREAA

-791 LSEAREGQI
+791 LSDARDGQI

-838 GSLRA
+838 NELRSQ
-843 EQGAL
+843 QGAL

-862 GQRST
+862 GQKST

-875 ALADARRR
+875 ALAEARRR

-918 LVKDREQVGKA
+918 LVKDREQVNQS

-958 LLPIP
+958 LLPMP
-963 GQRMSA
+963 GQRMNA
-969 QGQAQA
+969 QGQSQA

-987 RLDNAGQSSSSG
+987 RLDDAGKSSSSG
-999 RASELAREMREIA
+999 RASELAREMRQIA
-1012 EALDAGNVDPALVER
+1012 EALDAGRVDQTLVER

-1052 RESKSATGA
+1052 RESRSATGA
-1061 EGTFTPPADVQSR
+1061 EGTFTPPADVRSR

-1079 REPTWAELRGLT
+1079 REPTWSELRGLT
-1091 AEERRAVIEYFKRIN
+1091 AEERRAVLEYFKRIN
-1106 AESARP
+1106 AESERP

>member
-1 MTVGQIIARERSRL
+1 VTVRQLIARERSRL
-15 RVALVTRGVGVALTI
+15 RIALVTRGIAIALAI
-30 GFILLAASTIALG
+30 GLVLLAASTIALG

-54 LGAWAIVAIALL
+54 LGAWMVVALV
-66 ALLVAS
+66 LVALIVVS
-72 WREGRRRASAS
+72 WREGRRRASAAA
-83 HIAAA
+83 IAAA
-88 IERERALRAG
+88 IERERTLRAG
-98 SLRGALEVDAS
+98 SLRGALEVGSS
-109 GPLGALAAKRL
+109 GPLGQLAAKRL
-120 ATDLARVKRPLAPA
+120 ASELARVRRPLAPA
-134 MQRRATRWSVL
+134 MQGRATRWSIL
-145 SAVLAIGAVATV
+145 SALVAIGSLATV

-169 AMRHPVRAWSGDLLP
+169 AMRHPVKAWSGDLLP
-184 PLMILDPPT
+184 PLVILDPPS

-198 EEVRLDIAA
+198 EEVKLTVAA
-207 PERRNVVLHTRA
+207 PERRAIQLHTRA
-219 TGRSWSEQK
+219 TGRPWNEQS
-228 LPVERGTAPAVLGP
+228 LDVEQGTASVVLGP

-247 VLVAT
+247 ALIAT
-252 DGRATSDTVLIRVTD
+252 DGRATSDTVVIRVTD

-274 AIQATYPPYLRRA
+274 AINATYPAYLRRA
-287 PEVLAV
+287 PEVLPV
-293 GEPLRLPRG
+293 GEPLRVPRG
-302 TALQVRGRASTALQS
+302 TSLQVRGRASTALRS
-317 IVLASE
+317 VSLARE
-323 GDTIHL
+323 GDTIHF
-329 TPDGHAFGGRFTAQE
+329 TPDGHAFAGRFSAQE

-349 WRATGA
+349 WRAMGA
-355 QGAIPDVPPPLELT
+355 QGVIADVPAALELT

-376 RVEIIAPQT
+376 RVEILIPRT

-395 ELRAEANDDHG
+395 ELRAEASDDHG
-406 IGSIVLRSWRKQA
+406 IGSIVLRSWRRQG
-419 SGESL
+419 SGQTL
-424 PEVTQAVAAP
+424 PEVTQSLAAP
-434 GEPRWLG
+434 IEPRWLG
-441 AVPLDLAPR
+441 TVPLDLAPR
-450 GLEAGDELHLIIV
+450 GLEPGDELHVVLV

-478 LILRVPTLAE
+478 LVLRVPTLAE

-518 EDAARARGRREQRA
+518 EDAARARGRRDQRPA
-532 PSARDRD
+532 SSRDRD
-539 ARQQQNRSM
+539 KAQQQRGM
-548 EHEAAQQAEALA
+548 EYESAEQAEALA

-578 ALEKQLK
+578 ALEKQLR

-604 LKDALTPELAAQLD
+604 LKDALTPELAAQLE

-658 RAALEGTM
+658 RAALEGSM

-674 ELAQQQRATADS
+674 ELAQQQHATADS
-686 MARGAESGQKGK
+686 MARGKESGQQGK
-698 QLGDRSKK
+698 QLSERSKK
-706 LAEAVDKLA
+706 LAEAVEQLA
-715 RRLEDER
+715 RRLEEER
-722 AEAGPPKLDRA
+722 AQAGPPKLDQA

-741 EAMRQAAREQQGQQG
+741 EGMRDAARQQAGAQGQQS
-756 EKGQQGQQGQRQQGS
+756 QQRQEGAQKGA
-771 TAGAESARQAA
+771 AGARAAA

-862 GQRST
+862 GQKST

-875 ALADARRR
+875 ALAEARRR

-891 AESQRGGTDAAP
+891 AESQRGGSDAAP

-918 LVKDREQVGKA
+918 LVKDREQVGQS

-958 LLPIP
+958 LLPMP
-963 GQRMSA
+963 GQRMNA

-975 RGIAEQQRNLAD
+975 RGIAEQQRTLAD
-987 RLDNAGQSSSSG
+987 RLDDAGKNSSSG
-999 RASELAREMREIA
+999 RASELAQEMRQIA
-1012 EALDAGNVDPALVER
+1012 EALDAGRVDQTLVER

-1038 GLTLEKEERDDRGE
+1038 GLTLEKEERDDRGD
-1052 RESKSATGA
+1052 RESRSATGA
-1061 EGTFTPPADVQSR
+1061 EGTFTPPADVRSR

-1079 REPTWAELRGLT
+1079 REPTWSELRGLT
-1091 AEERRAVIEYFKRIN
+1091 AEERRAVLEYFKRIN
-1106 AESARP
+1106 AESERP